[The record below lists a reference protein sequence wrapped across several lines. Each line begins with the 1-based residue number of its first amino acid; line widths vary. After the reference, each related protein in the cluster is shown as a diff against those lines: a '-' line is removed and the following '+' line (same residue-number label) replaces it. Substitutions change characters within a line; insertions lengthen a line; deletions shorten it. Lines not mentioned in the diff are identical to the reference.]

1 MHSQILCK
9 GTAAAVAVRRMRN
22 ILGAV
27 LGRDGWTWRTH
38 EVKLLNTSSGDTVK
52 IGEISYQLKTPRNPE
67 LVPVKH
73 ISDSLPQT
81 VAQHLR
87 WIMQK
92 DLLGQDVFLI
102 GPPGPLRRSIAMQ
115 YLELTRREVEY
126 VSLSRD
132 TTETDL
138 KQRREIRSGTA
149 FYIDQCAVRAATEG
163 RILVLEGLE
172 KAERNV
178 LPVLNNLL
186 ENREMQLEDGRF
198 LMSAERYDKLLQEH
212 TKEELDAW
220 KIVRVSEDFR
230 VIALGL
236 PVPKY
241 KGNPLD
247 PPLRSR
253 FQARDIYYLPF
264 KDQLELLYTAG
275 PNVAAERVSQ
285 LLSLATTLCSQESST
300 LGLPDFPVDNLSPA
314 LQVLNVFPM
323 LSSQQLVQRLYP
335 YHSIL
340 GKEGRTAVEGVLSR
354 FELLDGRRQP
364 APGAVV
370 SVSLARDL
378 EGHADVTLR
387 VADQDVTFQVPAGTK
402 EPRPPNSSPA
412 FISTSSHAQLLAE
425 MMQSHMVKDMCLI
438 GAKGCGKSVIARE
451 FAEMLGYSIEPVMLY
466 QDMTARDLLQ
476 QRYTLPNG
484 DTAWRPSPLV
494 TAAQEGKLL
503 LLDGIHRVNLGTL
516 AVLSRLLHDRELA
529 LYDGTRLMRW
539 DRYQIL
545 KEQLQLTDQ
554 QLQERS
560 IFPIHPSFRVLALAE
575 PPVVGASTST
585 STSTSSSGGQ
595 QWLGPELL
603 TMFLY
608 HSVAPLARAEEI
620 SLIQGLTPNVPKE
633 AVEQLLHLTH
643 SLRKTNDPTAQSLAS
658 SLSTRQLLR
667 ICRRLS
673 QYPEESIAHAVNKA
687 CLSRFLPS
695 LARAS
700 LQKNLANC
708 SIQDTADPAE
718 HTRDH
723 SCTVKDGMLTIG
735 SVSAPIYSADEK
747 MKIPDVLFYDNP
759 QHMMVMEDM
768 LKDFLLGEH
777 LLLVGNQGVGKNKIV
792 DRFLHLLNR
801 PREYL
806 QLHRDTTVQTLTLQP
821 SVRDGIIVYEDS
833 PLVKAVKMGHILVI
847 DEADK
852 APTNVTC
859 ILKTLVESGEMIL
872 ADGRRIVSDL
882 RKANGRLNTIVM
894 HPDFRMLVLANRPG
908 FPFLGNDFFGA
919 LGDIFS
925 CHAVDNPK
933 PQAELA
939 MLKQYGPDVP
949 DATLQKLVAAFGELR
964 SMADQGTITYPYST
978 REVVN
983 IVKHLQKFPDEGLA
997 NVVRNVFDFDSYN
1010 KDMREVLI
1018 EALHKHGIPIGAKP
1032 SSVNLA
1038 KELPLP
1044 EVRMSGYWTTNQGG
1058 NARRKLLCPTE
1069 THPIDIKGPVFL
1081 RVQGYPCNRQESRAL
1096 SFSEEKAHW
1105 QIPMNEVNIICDVT
1119 TKDDVL
1125 YVATCNPVSLYAMKE
1140 RGETIHCMELYD
1152 VFPRTISG
1160 VWQPFV
1166 TIAALGSPLDGQ
1178 VVLHEEQSNTVLHV
1192 DVVTGAVRRL
1202 MLSPDSDQS
1211 STRASN
1217 WWSSKEQQGSHKMCR
1232 DFAHKNW
1239 LLFYKEDGNHL
1250 EVLDVLEGRVHSIS
1264 LPINLKAVF
1273 LVAEDRWL
1281 LLESNTN
1288 KKYLL
1293 TKPMHMGAEDS
1304 GVCQLHTISEDSVS
1318 SGHGASSGE
1327 SCVPQ
1332 MLSCDQLPNENL
1344 SAALDQKIVSPNRL
1358 LADTGS
1364 YAQVIVGFPD
1374 LMSPNEVYTFKR
1386 PVDLSEMKG
1395 GDGGSQFFRGGL
1407 RSSAAKRTNCVSLLS
1422 ANQVVRALPPNQVPL
1437 KEVYPKDVTPPMAAA
1452 YLEVTD
1458 LNSKRLKYIPVPR
1471 SMTVSPYTSWLSKVS
1486 DSDVLL
1492 AGLGSGGA
1500 VTVDMGGYVR
1510 LWETGLDNLQ
1520 RSLMEWRNMIGS
1532 EDGRPIQITVQ
1543 RDSGQDVTAPKHGKI
1558 DPNNA
1563 PHVGGN
1569 QWAGGTGG
1577 RDTAGLGGKG
1587 GPYRLDAG
1595 HKVFQV
1601 SQAEKDA
1608 LPEEVRRAAREMG
1621 EKAFKERLKE
1631 IDMSEYDADTYERF
1645 SKAVRRQ
1652 VQSLRIILDSLQAK
1666 GKERQWLK
1674 NQALGELDDAK
1685 IIDGLTGEKAIY
1697 KRRGEQEPEL
1707 GSPQQKPKRLRVL
1720 ADVSGSMYRFNGV
1733 DGRLERSM
1741 EAVCMVMEALES
1753 YEHKFKYDIVGHSGD
1768 GFDIEL
1774 VRADKVPKN
1783 EKQRLKV
1790 LKTMHAHAQ
1799 FCMSGDYTLEG
1810 TEASIRELAREEA
1823 DEHFVVV
1830 LSDANLERYGIRP
1843 ERFARVLTSD
1853 PQVNAFAIFIGS
1865 LGDQAERLQKTLP
1878 AGRSF
1883 VAMDTKQIP
1892 QILQQIFTST
1902 MLSSA

>member
-1 MHSQILCK
+1 MHSPILFK
-9 GTAAAVAVRRMRN
+9 GTAAAVAARRIRH
-22 ILGAV
+22 ILGP
-27 LGRDGWTWRTH
+27 LMSKEGWNCSAH

-52 IGEISYQLKTPRNPE
+52 IGEISYVLKSPRNPE
-67 LVPVKH
+67 LVPVNH
-73 ISDSLPQT
+73 MMEALPQMVT
-81 VAQHLR
+81 QHLR

-115 YLELTRREVEY
+115 YLELTKREVEY
-126 VSLSRD
+126 VALSRD

-149 FYIDQCAVRAATEG
+149 FYVDQCAVRAATEG

-198 LMSAERYDKLLQEH
+198 LMSAQRYDKLLEEH
-212 TKEELDAW
+212 TKDELDAW

-236 PVPKY
+236 PVPRY

-264 KDQLELLYTAG
+264 KDQLEHLYTVG
-275 PNVAAERVSQ
+275 PNVPPERVSQ
-285 LLSLATTLCSQESST
+285 LLSFATTLCSQESAS
-300 LGLPDFPVDNLSPA
+300 LSLPDFPMDNLPSA
-314 LQVLNVFPM
+314 LAVLNLFPM
-323 LSSQQLVQRLYP
+323 LSAQQLVQRLYP
-335 YHSIL
+335 YEVML

-354 FELLDGRRQP
+354 FELTDGSTKP
-364 APGAVV
+364 SPTAVV
-370 SVSLARDL
+370 SVEPVNGDQAQQ
-378 EGHADVTLR
+378 AAVTLNT
-387 VADQDVTFQVPAGTK
+387 ANQNITFQVPSGTR
-402 EPRPPNSSPA
+402 PIRPPNSSPA
-412 FISTSSHAQLLAE
+412 FIGTPTHDRLLAE
-425 MMQSHMVKDMCLI
+425 MMQSHLVKDICLI

-451 FAEMLGYSIEPVMLY
+451 FAEMLGYSIEPIMLY

-484 DTAWRPSPLV
+484 DTAWRASPLV
-494 TAAQEGKLL
+494 TAAQEGKLV

-529 LYDGTRLMRW
+529 LYDGTRLLRW
-539 DRYQIL
+539 DRYQTL
-545 KEQLQLTDQ
+545 KDELQLTDKE
-554 QLQERS
+554 LQDRS
-560 IFPIHPSFRVLALAE
+560 IFPIHPSFRIIALAE
-575 PPVVGASTST
+575 PPQIGSTT
-585 STSTSSSGGQ
+585 Q
-595 QWLGPELL
+595 QWLGPEIL
-603 TMFLY
+603 TMFLF
-608 HSVAPLARAEEI
+608 HTIKPLPKAEETAV
-620 SLIQGLTPNVPKE
+620 IQGMIPNVPKE
-633 AVEQLLHLTH
+633 AVEQLQHLTH
-643 SLRKTNDPTAQSLAS
+643 NLRKSNDSTAMSLAS

-673 QYPEESIAHAVNKA
+673 QYPQESVAHAVNKA

-695 LARAS
+695 LARSA
-700 LQKNLANC
+700 LQKSLVNS
-708 SIQDTADPAE
+708 SIEDQPDPALE
-718 HTRDH
+718 QSHLYT
-723 SCTVKDGMLTIG
+723 CTVKDGLLTIG
-735 SVSAPIYSADEK
+735 NVSAPVYSPDEK
-747 MKIPDVLFYDNP
+747 MKVPDVLFYENV
-759 QHMMVMEDM
+759 QHMMVMQDM

-792 DRFLHLLNR
+792 DRFLHLMNR

-872 ADGRRIVSDL
+872 ADGRRIVSDPL
-882 RKANGRLNTIVM
+882 EAAGRPNAIPM
-894 HPDFRMLVLANRPG
+894 HPDFRMIVLANRPG
-908 FPFLGNDFFGA
+908 FPFLGNDFFGS

-933 PQAELA
+933 PQAEFA

-949 DATLQKLVAAFGELR
+949 DPILQKLVAAFGELR
-964 SMADQGTITYPYST
+964 AMADQGTITYPYST

-983 IVKHLQKFPDEGLA
+983 IVKHLQKFPGEGLA

-1018 EALHKHGIPIGAKP
+1018 TALHKHGIPIGAKP
-1032 SSVNLA
+1032 TSVHLA

-1044 EVRMSGYWTTNQGG
+1044 DCKMAGYWTISQSGST
-1058 NARRKLLCPTE
+1058 RRKLLCPTE
-1069 THPIDIKGPVFL
+1069 SHRIDIKGPVFL
-1081 RVQGYPCNRQESRAL
+1081 RVQSYPTERQESRSM
-1096 SFSEEKAHW
+1096 SFTEEQAHW
-1105 QIPMNEVNIICDVT
+1105 QIPMNEVNIVCDVT
-1119 TKDDVL
+1119 TCNDSI

-1140 RGETIHCMELYD
+1140 KGDSVQCVELYD
-1152 VFPRTISG
+1152 IFPRTISG

-1166 TIAALGSPLDGQ
+1166 SVAALGNPLQDQ
-1178 VVLHEEQSNTVLHV
+1178 VVLHEEQGNTVLHL
-1192 DVVTGAVRRL
+1192 DLVTGALRRL
-1202 MLSPDSDQS
+1202 VLSQDKQEEPPKK
-1211 STRASN
+1211 TSN
-1217 WWSSKEQQGSHKMCR
+1217 WWSNKESQPAYKMCKE
-1232 DFAHKNW
+1232 FAHKNW
-1239 LLFYKEDGNHL
+1239 LLFYKENGSQLD
-1250 EVLDVLEGRVHSIS
+1250 VVDVLEGQVHTIS

-1281 LLESNTN
+1281 LVESKTDR
-1288 KKYLL
+1288 KFLL
-1293 TKPMHMGAEDS
+1293 TKPMHMGAEDT
-1304 GVCQLHTISEDSVS
+1304 GVCQLHAISEDAVNAGFGTS
-1318 SGHGASSGE
+1318 SGMEATA
-1327 SCVPQ
+1327 PQ
-1332 MLSCDQLPNENL
+1332 EVSNEQLPNENL
-1344 SAALDQKIVSPNRL
+1344 STALGQKIVSPNRIL
-1358 LADTGS
+1358 CDTNT
-1364 YAQVIVGFPD
+1364 YANVIVGFPD
-1374 LMSPNEVYTFKR
+1374 LMSPNEVYSFKR
-1386 PVDLSEMKG
+1386 SSPITEGRGPDMFF
-1395 GDGGSQFFRGGL
+1395 GSSKRTGP
-1407 RSSAAKRTNCVSLLS
+1407 AKRVNCVCLLG
-1422 ANQVVRALPPNQVPL
+1422 ANQVVRALPPTQVPL
-1437 KEVYPKDVTPPMAAA
+1437 TDIYPKDVTPPMTAA

-1458 LNSKRLKYIPVPR
+1458 LNSKKLKYIPVPR
-1471 SMTVSPYTSWLSKVS
+1471 SSSMSPYTVWISKVS
-1486 DSDVLL
+1486 DTDVVM
-1492 AGLGSGGA
+1492 APLGSGGV

-1520 RSLMEWRNMIGS
+1520 RSLLEWRNMIGS
-1532 EDGRPIQITVQ
+1532 EDGRPVQITIE
-1543 RDSGQDVTAPKHGKI
+1543 RDSGLDVSSPKHGKI

-1595 HKVFQV
+1595 HKVHQI

-1608 LPEEVRRAAREMG
+1608 VPDEVKRAAREMG
-1621 EKAFKERLKE
+1621 EKAFKQRLKE
-1631 IDMSEYDADTYERF
+1631 IDMSEYDATTYDRF
-1645 SKAVRRQ
+1645 SGAVRRQ

-1666 GKERQWLK
+1666 GKERQWLR

-1697 KRRGEQEPEL
+1697 KRRGELEPEL
-1707 GSPQQKPKRLRVL
+1707 GSPQQKPKRLRLL

-1741 EAVCMVMEALES
+1741 EAVCMVMEALEN
-1753 YEHKFKYDIVGHSGD
+1753 YEHKFKYDIMGHSGD
-1768 GFDIEL
+1768 GFDIDL
-1774 VRADKVPKN
+1774 VRCDKVPKN
-1783 EKQRLKV
+1783 NKERLKV
-1790 LKTMHAHAQ
+1790 LQTMHAHSQ

-1810 TEASIRELAREEA
+1810 TEHAVNVLANEEA
-1823 DEHFVVV
+1823 DEHFVIV
-1830 LSDANLERYGIRP
+1830 LSDANLERYGISP
-1843 ERFARVLTSD
+1843 DRFAHALTSN

-1865 LGDQAERLQKTLP
+1865 LGDQADRLQRTLP

-1902 MLSSA
+1902 MLSNA

>member
-1 MHSQILCK
+1 MHPQILCS
-9 GTAAAVAVRRMRN
+9 GTAAAVAARRMRT

-27 LGRDGWTWRTH
+27 LGKDGWMWRSH
-38 EVKLLNTSSGDTVK
+38 EVKLLNTSAGDTVM
-52 IGEISYQLKTPRNPE
+52 IGDISYKLKTPHNPE

-73 ISDSLPQT
+73 ISDSLPQA

-115 YLELTRREVEY
+115 YLELTKREVEY
-126 VSLSRD
+126 VALSRD

-138 KQRREIRSGTA
+138 KQRREIRAGTA
-149 FYIDQCAVRAATEG
+149 FYVDQCAVRAAIQG
-163 RILVLEGLE
+163 RVLVLEGLE

-198 LMSAERYDKLLQEH
+198 LMAAERYDKLLQEH
-212 TKEELDAW
+212 TKEELDSW

-275 PNVAAERVSQ
+275 PNIAAERVSQ
-285 LLSLATTLCSQESST
+285 LLSLATTLCSQESSN
-300 LGLPDFPVDNLSPA
+300 LGLPDFPVDNLFHG
-314 LQVLNVFPM
+314 LNVLNVFPAM
-323 LSSQQLVQRLYP
+323 SSQHLVQRLYP
-335 YHSIL
+335 YHSML
-340 GKEGRTAVEGVLSR
+340 GKDGRSAVESVLSR
-354 FELLDGRRQP
+354 FELMDGRRKS
-364 APGAVV
+364 PGSTVT
-370 SVSLARDL
+370 SVSKTTGVD
-378 EGHADVTLR
+378 GYADVTLR
-387 VADQDVTFQVPAGTK
+387 VADKDVSFQVPAGTK
-402 EPRPPNSSPA
+402 KPRPPNSNPA
-412 FISTSSHAQLLAE
+412 FIGTPSHTQLIAN

-438 GAKGCGKSVIARE
+438 GAKGCGKSVIAKE

-476 QRYTLPNG
+476 QRFTLPNG

-494 TAAQEGKLL
+494 TAAIEGKLL

-516 AVLSRLLHDRELA
+516 AVLSRLLHDRELD
-529 LYDGTRLMRW
+529 LYDGTRLLRR
-539 DRYQIL
+539 DRYQAL
-545 KEQLQLTDQ
+545 KEELQFTDE

-560 IFPIHPSFRVLALAE
+560 IFAIHPSFRVLALAE
-575 PPVVGASTST
+575 PPVVGAGASASSNST
-585 STSTSSSGGQ
+585 GQQ

-608 HSVAPLARAEEI
+608 HTVSPLARAEEI
-620 SLIQGLTPNVPKE
+620 ALLQGLSPNVPKE
-633 AVEQLLHLTH
+633 AAEQLLDLTH
-643 SLRKTNDPTAQSLAS
+643 TLRQTNDTTAQSLAS

-673 QYPEESIAHAVNKA
+673 RYPEENIAHAVNKA

-700 LQKNLANC
+700 LQKSLSNC
-708 SIQDTADPAE
+708 SIQETLDAE
-718 HTRDH
+718 HARDFT
-723 SCTVKDGMLTIG
+723 CVVKDGMLTIG
-735 SVSAPIYSADEK
+735 KVSAPVYKPDEK
-747 MKIPDVLFYDNP
+747 MKVPDVLFYDNP

-806 QLHRDTTVQTLTLQP
+806 QLHRDTTVQSLTLQP
-821 SVRDGIIVYEDS
+821 SVRDGIITYEDS
-833 PLVKAVKMGHILVI
+833 PLVKAVRKGHILVI

-872 ADGRRIVSDL
+872 ADGRRILSDPL
-882 RKANGRLNTIVM
+882 EAKGRPNTIVM

-933 PQAELA
+933 PRAELA
-939 MLKQYGPDVP
+939 MLRRYGPNVP
-949 DATLQKLVAAFGELR
+949 DATLEKLVAAFGELR

-983 IVKHLQKFPDEGLA
+983 IVKHLQEFPNEGLA

-1010 KDMREVLI
+1010 KDTRDVLI

-1032 SSVNLA
+1032 SSVHLA
-1038 KELPLP
+1038 NELPLP
-1044 EVRMSGYWTTNQGG
+1044 EPTMTSYWTISQGV
-1058 NARRKLLCPTE
+1058 NARRKMLCPSE
-1069 THPIDIKGPVFL
+1069 THRIDVKGPVYL
-1081 RVQGYPCNRQESRAL
+1081 RVQAYPCHRQESRAL
-1096 SFSEEKAHW
+1096 SFSEEKSHW
-1105 QIPMNEVNIICDVT
+1105 QIPMNEVNIICDVAT
-1119 TKDDVL
+1119 TDDVL
-1125 YVATCNPVSLYAMKE
+1125 YVATCNPVTLYSMKE
-1140 RGETIHCMELYD
+1140 RGETIQCVELYD
-1152 VFPRTISG
+1152 IFPRTVSG

-1166 TIAALGSPLDGQ
+1166 TVAPLGSPLEGQ
-1178 VVLHEEQSNTVLHV
+1178 LVLHEEQSQTVLHV
-1192 DVVTGAVRRL
+1192 DMATGAVRRL
-1202 MLSPDSDQS
+1202 MLSPDSEQPPS
-1211 STRASN
+1211 KASK
-1217 WWSSKEQQGSHKMCR
+1217 WWSSKEPQAQYKMCC
-1232 DFAHKNW
+1232 DLAHKNW
-1239 LLFYKEDGNHL
+1239 LLFYKEDGNQL
-1250 EVLDVLEGRVHSIS
+1250 EVLDVLEGQVHAIS
-1264 LPINLKAVF
+1264 LPINLKSVF

-1281 LLESNTN
+1281 LLESNTD

-1293 TKPMHMGAEDS
+1293 TKPMHMASEDS
-1304 GVCQLHTISEDSVS
+1304 GVCQLHSISEDAVS
-1318 SGHGASSGE
+1318 SGHGASSDAV
-1327 SCVPQ
+1327 CVPQ

-1344 SAALDQKIVSPNRL
+1344 SAALGQKIVSPNRVM
-1358 LADTGS
+1358 ADTGS
-1364 YAQVIVGFPD
+1364 FARVIVGFPD
-1374 LMSPNEVYTFKR
+1374 LMSPNEVYSFKR
-1386 PVDLSEMKG
+1386 TVDLSEMKSS
-1395 GDGGSQFFRGGL
+1395 DGSAHNFLRGGP
-1407 RSSAAKRTNCVSLLS
+1407 RTTAAKRSNCVSLLS
-1422 ANQVVRALPPNQVPL
+1422 ANQVVRALPPSKVPL
-1437 KEVYPKDVTPPMAAA
+1437 KEVYPKDVTPPMTAG

-1458 LNSKRLKYIPVPR
+1458 LNSKKVKYIPVPR
-1471 SMTVSPYTSWLSKVS
+1471 SMSVSPYTSWVSKVS
-1486 DSDVLL
+1486 ETDLLL
-1492 AGLGSGGA
+1492 APLSSGGV

-1510 LWETGLDNLQ
+1510 LWETGLDTLQ

-1532 EDGRPIQITVQ
+1532 EDGRPVQITIQ
-1543 RDSGQDVTAPKHGKI
+1543 RDSGLDVSAPKHGKM

-1595 HKVFQV
+1595 HKVHQV

-1608 LPEEVRRAAREMG
+1608 VPEEVRQAAREMA
-1621 EKAFKERLKE
+1621 EKAFKDRLKE
-1631 IDMSEYDADTYERF
+1631 INMSEYDAATYERF
-1645 SKAVRRQ
+1645 SSAVRRQ
-1652 VQSLRIILDSLQAK
+1652 VQSLRIILDTLQAK
-1666 GKERQWLK
+1666 AKERQWLK

-1697 KRRGEQEPEL
+1697 KRRGELDPEP
-1707 GSPQQKPKRLRVL
+1707 GTPQQKPKRLRVL

-1768 GFDIEL
+1768 GYDIEL
-1774 VRADKVPKN
+1774 VQVGKVPKN
-1783 EKQRLKV
+1783 NKQRLKV

-1810 TEASIRELAREEA
+1810 TAASIKELSREEA

-1843 ERFARVLTSD
+1843 ERFAQVLTSD

>member
-1 MHSQILCK
+1 MHSRVLLK
-9 GTAAAVAVRRMRN
+9 GTAAAVAARRIRH
-22 ILGAV
+22 ILGPV
-27 LGRDGWTWRTH
+27 MSREGWNSCAR

-52 IGEISYQLKTPRNPE
+52 IGEISYVLKTPRNPE
-67 LVPVKH
+67 LVPVNH
-73 ISDSLPQT
+73 MTEALPQMVT
-81 VAQHLR
+81 QHLR

-102 GPPGPLRRSIAMQ
+102 GPPGPLRRSLAMQ
-115 YLELTRREVEY
+115 YLELTKREVEY
-126 VSLSRD
+126 VALSRD

-198 LMSAERYDKLLQEH
+198 LMSAQRYDKLLEEH
-212 TKEELDAW
+212 SKDELDAW

-236 PVPKY
+236 PVPRY

-264 KDQLELLYTAG
+264 KDQLEHLYRIG
-275 PNVAAERVSQ
+275 PNVSPERVSQ
-285 LLSLATTLCSQESST
+285 LLSFATALCSQESAS
-300 LGLPDFPVDNLSPA
+300 LSLPDFPVDNLPSA
-314 LQVLNVFPM
+314 LAVLNLFPM
-323 LSSQQLVQRLYP
+323 LSAQQLVQRLYP
-335 YHSIL
+335 YQVML
-340 GKEGRTAVEGVLSR
+340 GKEGRTAVEGLLRR
-354 FELLDGRRQP
+354 FELTDGSTKP
-364 APGAVV
+364 SATAVV
-370 SVSLARDL
+370 SVEPVNGDPA
-378 EGHADVTLR
+378 GQAAVTLNMTN
-387 VADQDVTFQVPAGTK
+387 QNITFQVTSGTR
-402 EPRPPNSSPA
+402 PSRPPNSSPA
-412 FISTSSHAQLLAE
+412 FIGTPTHDRLLAE
-425 MMQSHMVKDMCLI
+425 MMQSHLVKDICLI

-451 FAEMLGYSIEPVMLY
+451 FAEMLGYSIEPIMLY

-484 DTAWRPSPLV
+484 DTAWRASPLV
-494 TAAQEGKLL
+494 TAAQEGKLV

-516 AVLSRLLHDRELA
+516 AVLSRLLHDRELS
-529 LYDGTRLMRW
+529 LYDGTRLLRW
-539 DRYQIL
+539 DRYQTL
-545 KEQLQLTDQ
+545 KDELKLTDQ
-554 QLQERS
+554 ELQ
-560 IFPIHPSFRVLALAE
+560 
-575 PPVVGASTST
+575 
-585 STSTSSSGGQ
+585 
-595 QWLGPELL
+595 
-603 TMFLY
+603 
-608 HSVAPLARAEEI
+608 
-620 SLIQGLTPNVPKE
+620 
-633 AVEQLLHLTH
+633 
-643 SLRKTNDPTAQSLAS
+643 D
-658 SLSTRQLLR
+658 RQLLR

-673 QYPEESIAHAVNKA
+673 QYPEESVAHAVNKA

-695 LARAS
+695 LARSA
-700 LQKNLANC
+700 LQKSLVNC
-708 SIQDTADPAE
+708 SIEDQPDPASE
-718 HTRDH
+718 QSHLYT
-723 SCTVKDGMLTIG
+723 CTVKDGLLTIG
-735 SVSAPIYSADEK
+735 NVSVPVYSPDEK
-747 MKIPDVLFYDNP
+747 MKVPDVLFYENV
-759 QHMMVMEDM
+759 QHMMVMQDM

-792 DRFLHLLNR
+792 DRFLHLMNR

-872 ADGRRIVSDL
+872 ADGRRIVSDPL
-882 RKANGRLNTIVM
+882 EAAGRPNAIPM
-894 HPDFRMLVLANRPG
+894 HPDFRMIVLANRPG

-933 PQAELA
+933 PQAEFA

-949 DATLQKLVAAFGELR
+949 DAILQKLVAAFGELR
-964 SMADQGTITYPYST
+964 AMADQGTITYPYST

-997 NVVRNVFDFDSYN
+997 NVMRNVFDFDSYN

-1018 EALHKHGIPIGAKP
+1018 AALHKHGIPIGAKP
-1032 SSVNLA
+1032 TSVHLA

-1044 EVRMSGYWTTNQGG
+1044 DCKMAGYWTISQG
-1058 NARRKLLCPTE
+1058 ASTRRKLLCPTE
-1069 THPIDIKGPVFL
+1069 SHQIDIKGPVFL
-1081 RVQGYPCNRQESRAL
+1081 RVQSYPSERHESRSV
-1096 SFSEEKAHW
+1096 SFTEEQAHW
-1105 QIPMNEVNIICDVT
+1105 QIPVNEVNIVCDVT
-1119 TKDDVL
+1119 TANDSI

-1140 RGETIHCMELYD
+1140 KGDSVQCIELYD
-1152 VFPRTISG
+1152 IFPRTISG

-1166 TIAALGSPLDGQ
+1166 SVAALGNPLQDQ
-1178 VVLHEEQSNTVLHV
+1178 VLLHEEQGNTVLHL
-1192 DVVTGAVRRL
+1192 DLVTGAVRRL
-1202 MLSPDSDQS
+1202 VLSQDKQEEPPRKS
-1211 STRASN
+1211 SN
-1217 WWSSKEQQGSHKMCR
+1217 WWSNKESQPAYKMCKE
-1232 DFAHKNW
+1232 FAHKNW
-1239 LLFYKEDGNHL
+1239 FLFYKENGSQLD
-1250 EVLDVLEGRVHSIS
+1250 VVDVLEGQVHTIS

-1281 LLESNTN
+1281 LVESKTER
-1288 KKYLL
+1288 KFLL
-1293 TKPMHMGAEDS
+1293 TKPMHMGAEDT
-1304 GVCQLHTISEDSVS
+1304 GVCQLHAISEDAVNTGFGTS
-1318 SGHGASSGE
+1318 SGMEAAA
-1327 SCVPQ
+1327 PQ
-1332 MLSCDQLPNENL
+1332 EVSNEQLPNENL
-1344 SAALDQKIVSPNRL
+1344 STVLGQKIVSPNRIL
-1358 LADTGS
+1358 CDTNT
-1364 YAQVIVGFPD
+1364 YANVILGFPD
-1374 LMSPNEVYTFKR
+1374 LMSPNEVYSFKR
-1386 PVDLSEMKG
+1386 SSPITEGRGPDM
-1395 GDGGSQFFRGGL
+1395 FFGTSKRTGP
-1407 RSSAAKRTNCVSLLS
+1407 AKRVNCVCLLG
-1422 ANQVVRALPPNQVPL
+1422 ANQVVRALPPTQVPL
-1437 KEVYPKDVTPPMAAA
+1437 TEIYPKADVTPPMTAA

-1458 LNSKRLKYIPVPR
+1458 LNSKKLKYIPVPR
-1471 SMTVSPYTSWLSKVS
+1471 SSSVSPYTVWISKVS
-1486 DSDVLL
+1486 DTDVVM
-1492 AGLGSGGA
+1492 APLGSGGV

-1520 RSLMEWRNMIGS
+1520 RSLLEWRNMIGS
-1532 EDGRPIQITVQ
+1532 EDGRPIQITIQ
-1543 RDSGQDVTAPKHGKI
+1543 RDSGLDVSSPKHGKI
-1558 DPNNA
+1558 DPKNA

-1595 HKVFQV
+1595 HKVYQI

-1608 LPEEVRRAAREMG
+1608 VPDEVKRAAREMG
-1621 EKAFKERLKE
+1621 EKAFKQRLKE
-1631 IDMSEYDADTYERF
+1631 IEMSEYDATTYERF
-1645 SKAVRRQ
+1645 SGAVRRQ

-1666 GKERQWLK
+1666 GKERQWLR

-1697 KRRGEQEPEL
+1697 KRRGELEPEL
-1707 GSPQQKPKRLRVL
+1707 GTPQQKPKRLRLL

-1741 EAVCMVMEALES
+1741 EAVCMVMEALEN
-1753 YEHKFKYDIVGHSGD
+1753 YEHKFKYDIMGHSGD
-1768 GFDIEL
+1768 GFDVEL
-1774 VRADKVPKN
+1774 VRCDKVPKN
-1783 EKQRLKV
+1783 NKERLKV
-1790 LKTMHAHAQ
+1790 LKTMHAHSQ

-1810 TEASIRELAREEA
+1810 TEHAVKELAREEA
-1823 DEHFVVV
+1823 DEHFVIV
-1830 LSDANLERYGIRP
+1830 LSDANLERYGISP
-1843 ERFARVLTSD
+1843 DRFARALTSD

-1865 LGDQAERLQKTLP
+1865 LGDQADRLQRTLP

>member
-1 MHSQILCK
+1 
-9 GTAAAVAVRRMRN
+9 
-22 ILGAV
+22 
-27 LGRDGWTWRTH
+27 
-38 EVKLLNTSSGDTVK
+38 TVK
-52 IGEISYQLKTPRNPE
+52 IGEVIYKLKPPQNPE
-67 LVPVKH
+67 LVPIKH

-81 VAQHLR
+81 VAEHLR

-115 YLELTRREVEY
+115 YLELTKREVEY
-126 VSLSRD
+126 VALSRD

-138 KQRREIRSGTA
+138 KQRREIYSGTA
-149 FYIDQCAVRAATEG
+149 LYIDQCAVRAATQG
-163 RILVLEGLE
+163 RVLVLEGLE

-178 LPVLNNLL
+178 LPILNNLL

-198 LMSAERYDKLLQEH
+198 LMSSERYDKLLQEH
-212 TKEELDAW
+212 TKQELDNW

-264 KDQLELLYTAG
+264 KDQLEQLYKAA
-275 PNVAAERVSQ
+275 PNIAAERLSQ
-285 LLSLATTLCSQESST
+285 LLSVATTLCSQESSN
-300 LGLPDFPVDNLSPA
+300 LGLPDFPVDNLLPA
-314 LQVLNVFPM
+314 LHMLNTFPM
-323 LSSQQLVQRLYP
+323 MSSQQLVHRLYP
-335 YHSIL
+335 YKSIL
-340 GKEGRTAVEGVLSR
+340 GKEGYTAVEGVLSR
-354 FELLDGRRQP
+354 FELMDGRSQT
-364 APGAVV
+364 APCSIL
-370 SVSLARDL
+370 SVSSTRDL

-387 VADQDVTFQVPAGTK
+387 VADKDITFQVPAGTK
-402 EPRPPNSSPA
+402 ELRPPNSSCT
-412 FISTSSHAQLLAE
+412 FSSTQSHSQLLAE
-425 MMQSHMVKDMCLI
+425 MMQSHMAKDMCLI

-451 FAEMLGYSIEPVMLY
+451 FAEMLGYSMEPVMLY

-494 TAAQEGKLL
+494 TAAAEGKLL

-516 AVLSRLLHDRELA
+516 AVLSRLLHDRELD
-529 LYDGTRLMRW
+529 LYDGTRLLRW
-539 DRYQIL
+539 DRYQTL
-545 KEQLQLTDQ
+545 KEQLQLSDK

-560 IFPIHPSFRVLALAE
+560 ILPIHPSFRVLALAE
-575 PPVVGASTST
+575 PPIVGASTNSN
-585 STSTSSSGGQ
+585 SRDQ
-595 QWLGPELL
+595 QWLSPELL

-608 HSVAPLARAEEI
+608 HTVTPLDKAEEMG
-620 SLIQGLTPNVPKE
+620 LIQALTPNVPKE
-633 AVEQLLHLTH
+633 AAEQLLHLTH
-643 SLRKTNDPTAQSLAS
+643 SLRRTNDTTAQSLAS

-687 CLSRFLPS
+687 CLSRFLPR

-700 LQKNLANC
+700 LEKSLANC
-708 SIQDTADPAE
+708 SILDTPDPNQ
-718 HTRDH
+718 TCDF
-723 SCTVKDGMLTIG
+723 SCMVKDGVLTIG
-735 SVSAPIYSADEK
+735 AVSAPIYNPDD
-747 MKIPDVLFYDNP
+747 KIKVPDVLFYDNP

-768 LKDFLLGEH
+768 LKDYLLGEH

-792 DRFLHLLNR
+792 DRFLHLLRR

-821 SVRDGIIVYEDS
+821 SVQNGIITYEDS
-833 PLVKAVKMGHILVI
+833 PLVKAAKMGHILVI

-859 ILKTLVESGEMIL
+859 ILKTLVENGEMIL
-872 ADGRRIVSDL
+872 ADGRRIIS
-882 RKANGRLNTIVM
+882 AEGRPNTILM

-925 CHAVDNPK
+925 CHAVDNPN

-1032 SSVNLA
+1032 SSVKLA
-1038 KELPLP
+1038 TELPLP
-1044 EVRMSGYWTTNQGG
+1044 EVKMTGYWTLNQGG
-1058 NARRKLLCPTE
+1058 NDRRKMLCPTE
-1069 THPIDIKGPVFL
+1069 THPIDIKGPVSL
-1081 RVQGYPCNRQESRAL
+1081 RVQPYPLNRQESRAL

-1105 QIPMNEVNIICDVT
+1105 QIPMNEVNIICDAI

-1125 YVATCNPVSLYAMKE
+1125 YVATCNPVCLYTMKE
-1140 RGETIHCMELYD
+1140 GGETIQCMELYD

-1166 TIAALGSPLDGQ
+1166 TVAPLGSPLDGQ
-1178 VVLHEEQSNTVLHV
+1178 VVLHEEQSNTVLHL
-1192 DVVTGAVRRL
+1192 DLVTGSVRRL
-1202 MLSPDSDQS
+1202 MLSLDSEQPP
-1211 STRASN
+1211 TRVSN
-1217 WWSSKEQQGSHKMCR
+1217 WWGSKEHQGGHKMCR

-1239 LLFYKEDGNHL
+1239 LLFYKEDGTHV
-1250 EVLDVLEGRVHSIS
+1250 EVLDVLEGQVHSIS
-1264 LPINLKAVF
+1264 LPIKLKSVF
-1273 LVAEDRWL
+1273 LAAEDRWL

-1288 KKYLL
+1288 KKFLL
-1293 TKPMHMGAEDS
+1293 TKPMHMAAENS
-1304 GVCQLHTISEDSVS
+1304 GVW
-1318 SGHGASSGE
+1318 SGE
-1327 SCVPQ
+1327 TDFALIPQ
-1332 MLSCDQLPNENL
+1332 MLSCEQLPVENL

-1358 LADTGS
+1358 LTDTGS
-1364 YAQVIVGFPD
+1364 FARIVVGFPD
-1374 LMSPNEVYTFKR
+1374 LVSPNEVYSFMR
-1386 PVDLSEMKG
+1386 PVDLSVMKNSESG
-1395 GDGGSQFFRGGL
+1395 AHMFLSGGL
-1407 RSSAAKRTNCVSLLS
+1407 RTSTPKQQNCVSLIS
-1422 ANQVVRALPPNQVPL
+1422 ANQVVRALPPNKVPL
-1437 KEVYPKDVTPPMAAA
+1437 TELYPKDVTPQLTAA
-1452 YLEVTD
+1452 YLEVAD
-1458 LNSKRLKYIPVPR
+1458 LNSKKVKYIPVPR
-1471 SMTVSPYTSWLSKVS
+1471 SMSVSPYTNWLTKVS
-1486 DSDVLL
+1486 ESDVIIAPLS
-1492 AGLGSGGA
+1492 SGGV
-1500 VTVDMGGYVR
+1500 VTVDMGGHVR
-1510 LWETGLDNLQ
+1510 LWETGLDTLQ
-1520 RSLMEWRNMIGS
+1520 RSLMEWKNMIGT
-1532 EDGRPIQITVQ
+1532 EDGRPIQITIQ
-1543 RDSGQDVTAPKHGKI
+1543 QDSTLDVTAPKHGKI

-1595 HKVFQV
+1595 HNVYQV

-1608 LPEEVRRAAREMG
+1608 VPEEIRRAALEMA
-1621 EKAFKERLKE
+1621 EKAFKDRLKE
-1631 IDMSEYDADTYERF
+1631 IDMSEYDAAMYERF
-1645 SKAVRRQ
+1645 SNAVRRQ

-1697 KRRGEQEPEL
+1697 KRRGEQDPEP

-1741 EAVCMVMEALES
+1741 EAVCMVMEALEN

-1768 GFDIEL
+1768 GYDIEL

-1783 EKQRLKV
+1783 NKERLKV

-1810 TEASIRELAREEA
+1810 TDASIKELARVEA

-1830 LSDANLERYGIRP
+1830 LSDANLERYGIQP
-1843 ERFARVLTSD
+1843 ERFAQVLTSD

-1865 LGDQAERLQKTLP
+1865 LGNQAERLQKTLP

-1902 MLSSA
+1902 MLSSV

>member
-1 MHSQILCK
+1 MHSQILCS
-9 GTAAAVAVRRMRN
+9 GSAAVVASRRMRN

-27 LGRDGWTWRTH
+27 LGRDGWMWKTH
-38 EVKLLNTSSGDTVK
+38 EVKLINTSSGGTVK
-52 IGEISYQLKTPRNPE
+52 IGEISYKLKTPQNPE

-115 YLELTRREVEY
+115 YLELTKREVEY

-149 FYIDQCAVRAATEG
+149 FYIDQCAVRAATQG
-163 RILVLEGLE
+163 RVLVLEGLE

-212 TKEELDAW
+212 TKEELDSW

-275 PNVAAERVSQ
+275 PNIAAERVSQ
-285 LLSLATTLCSQESST
+285 LLSLGTTLCSQESSN
-300 LGLPDFPVDNLSPA
+300 LGLPDFPVDSLLPA
-314 LQVLNVFPM
+314 VHVLNTFPM

-335 YHSIL
+335 YPSIL
-340 GKEGRTAVEGVLSR
+340 GKDGCRAVEGVLSR
-354 FELLDGRRQP
+354 FELLDSRRQP
-364 APGAVV
+364 APSAIVNV
-370 SVSLARDL
+370 SMAKDL

-387 VADQDVTFQVPAGTK
+387 AVDKDVTFQVPAGSK
-402 EPRPPNSSPA
+402 ELRPPSSSST
-412 FISTSSHAQLLAE
+412 FISTPSHSQLIAE
-425 MMQSHMVKDMCLI
+425 MMQSHMAKDICLI

-494 TAAQEGKLL
+494 TAAIEGKLL

-516 AVLSRLLHDRELA
+516 TVLSRLLHDRELD
-529 LYDGTRLMRW
+529 LYDGTRLLRW
-539 DRYQIL
+539 DRYQTL
-545 KEQLQLTDQ
+545 KEQLDFSDQ

-560 IFPIHPSFRVLALAE
+560 ILPIHPSFRVLALAE
-575 PPVVGASTST
+575 PPVVAA
-585 STSTSSSGGQ
+585 STSSSSSRGQ
-595 QWLGPELL
+595 QWLSPELL

-608 HSVAPLARAEEI
+608 HTVSPLAKAEEMG
-620 SLIQGLTPNVPKE
+620 LIQGLTHNVPQE
-633 AVEQLLHLTH
+633 AAEQLLHLTH

-673 QYPEESIAHAVNKA
+673 QYPEESIARSVNKA

-695 LARAS
+695 LARAY
-700 LQKNLANC
+700 LEKTLANC
-708 SIQDTADPAE
+708 SIEDTPYPDDT
-718 HTRDH
+718 HDT
-723 SCTVKDGMLTIG
+723 SCTVKDGVLTIG
-735 SVSAPIYSADEK
+735 NVSAPVYNPNEK
-747 MKIPDVLFYDNP
+747 IKVPDVLFYDNP
-759 QHMMVMEDM
+759 QHMLVMKDM

-821 SVRDGIIVYEDS
+821 SVRNGIITYEDS
-833 PLVKAVKMGHILVI
+833 PLVKAVKLGHILVI

-872 ADGRRIVSDL
+872 ADGRRIVSD
-882 RKANGRLNTIVM
+882 AHGAEGRPNTIVM

-939 MLKQYGPDVP
+939 MLKQYGPNVP

-983 IVKHLQKFPDEGLA
+983 IVKHLQKFPEEGLA

-1032 SSVNLA
+1032 SSVKLA

-1044 EVRMSGYWTTNQGG
+1044 EVKMTGYWTINQGG

-1081 RVQGYPCNRQESRAL
+1081 RVQSYPCNRQESRAL

-1140 RGETIHCMELYD
+1140 HGESIQCMELYD

-1166 TIAALGSPLDGQ
+1166 TVAPLGSPLDGQ
-1178 VVLHEEQSNTVLHV
+1178 VVLHEEQSNTVLHL
-1192 DVVTGAVRRL
+1192 DMVTGAVRRL
-1202 MLSPDSDQS
+1202 MLSPDSEQPP
-1211 STRASN
+1211 TRAST
-1217 WWSSKEQQGSHKMCR
+1217 WWSSKEQQGGHKMCR

-1239 LLFYKEDGNHL
+1239 LLFYKEDGNQL
-1250 EVLDVLEGRVHSIS
+1250 DVLDVLEGRVHSIS
-1264 LPINLKAVF
+1264 LPINLKSVF

-1288 KKYLL
+1288 KKFLL
-1293 TKPMHMGAEDS
+1293 TKPMHMAAEDS
-1304 GVCQLHTISEDSVS
+1304 GVCQLHSISEDSVS
-1318 SGHGASSGE
+1318 SGHGASAAEVS
-1327 SCVPQ
+1327 VPQ

-1344 SAALDQKIVSPNRL
+1344 SAALDQKIVSPNRI
-1358 LADTGS
+1358 LADSGS
-1364 YAQVIVGFPD
+1364 FARVVVGFPD
-1374 LMSPNEVYTFKR
+1374 LVSPNEVYSFKR
-1386 PVDLSEMKG
+1386 PVDLSVMKSG
-1395 GDGGSQFFRGGL
+1395 ESGAHMFLRGGL
-1407 RSSAAKRTNCVSLLS
+1407 RSSPAKRDNCVSLLS
-1422 ANQVVRALPPNQVPL
+1422 ANQVVRALPPSKVPL
-1437 KEVYPKDVTPPMAAA
+1437 KEVYPKDVTPPMTAA

-1458 LNSKRLKYIPVPR
+1458 LNSKKIKYIPVPR

-1486 DSDVLL
+1486 ESDVLM
-1492 AGLGSGGA
+1492 APLGSGGV

-1510 LWETGLDNLQ
+1510 LWETGLDALQ
-1520 RSLMEWRNMIGS
+1520 RSLMEWRNMIGT
-1532 EDGRPIQITVQ
+1532 EDGRPVQITIQ
-1543 RDSGQDVTAPKHGKI
+1543 RDSGLDVTAPKHGKI
-1558 DPNNA
+1558 DATNS

-1595 HKVFQV
+1595 HKVYQV

-1608 LPEEVRRAAREMG
+1608 VPEEVRRAAREMG

-1631 IDMSEYDADTYERF
+1631 IDMSEYDAATYERF

-1697 KRRGEQEPEL
+1697 KRRGELDPEL

-1741 EAVCMVMEALES
+1741 EAVCMVMEALEN

-1768 GFDIEL
+1768 GYDIEL
-1774 VRADKVPKN
+1774 VRTDKAPKN
-1783 EKQRLKV
+1783 NKDRLKV

-1810 TEASIRELAREEA
+1810 TEASIKELAREEA

-1843 ERFARVLTSD
+1843 ERFAHVLTSD
-1853 PQVNAFAIFIGS
+1853 PQINAFAIFIGS
-1865 LGDQAERLQKTLP
+1865 LGNQAERLQKTLP

>member
-1 MHSQILCK
+1 
-9 GTAAAVAVRRMRN
+9 
-22 ILGAV
+22 
-27 LGRDGWTWRTH
+27 
-38 EVKLLNTSSGDTVK
+38 K
-52 IGEISYQLKTPRNPE
+52 IGEISYVLKTPRNPE
-67 LVPVKH
+67 LVPFITYLSSTVTEA
-73 ISDSLPQT
+73 LPQMVT
-81 VAQHLR
+81 QHLR

-102 GPPGPLRRSIAMQ
+102 GPPGPLRRSVAMQ
-115 YLELTRREVEY
+115 YLELTKREVEY
-126 VSLSRD
+126 VALSRD

-198 LMSAERYDKLLQEH
+198 LMSAQRYDKLLEEH

-236 PVPKY
+236 PVPRY

-253 FQARDIYYLPF
+253 FQARDVYYLPF
-264 KDQLELLYTAG
+264 KDQLEHLYRIG
-275 PNVAAERVSQ
+275 PNVPPERVSQ
-285 LLSLATTLCSQESST
+285 LLSFATTLCSQESAS
-300 LGLPDFPVDNLSPA
+300 LSLPDFPVDNLPA
-314 LQVLNVFPM
+314 ALAVLNLFPM
-323 LSSQQLVQRLYP
+323 LSAQQLVQRLYP
-335 YHSIL
+335 YEVML
-340 GKEGRTAVEGVLSR
+340 GKEGRTAVEGVLRR
-354 FELLDGRRQP
+354 FELSDGSTKP
-364 APGAVV
+364 SLTAVV
-370 SVSLARDL
+370 SVESVNGDPA
-378 EGHADVTLR
+378 GQAAVTLNITN
-387 VADQDVTFQVPAGTK
+387 QNITFQVPAGTR
-402 EPRPPNSSPA
+402 PSRPPKSSPA
-412 FISTSSHAQLLAE
+412 FISTPTHDRLLAE
-425 MMQSHMVKDMCLI
+425 MMQSHLVKDICLI

-451 FAEMLGYSIEPVMLY
+451 FAEMLGYSIEPIMLY

-484 DTAWRPSPLV
+484 ETAWRAFPLV
-494 TAAQEGKLL
+494 TAAQEGKLV

-516 AVLSRLLHDRELA
+516 AVLSR
-529 LYDGTRLMRW
+529 
-539 DRYQIL
+539 
-545 KEQLQLTDQ
+545 
-554 QLQERS
+554 S
-560 IFPIHPSFRVLALAE
+560 IFPVHPSFRIIALAE
-575 PPVVGASTST
+575 PPQVGSTS
-585 STSTSSSGGQ
+585 Q
-595 QWLGPELL
+595 QWLGPEIL
-603 TMFLY
+603 TMFLF
-608 HSVAPLARAEEI
+608 HTIKPLAKAEETAV
-620 SLIQGLTPNVPKE
+620 IQGMIPNVPKE
-633 AVEQLLHLTH
+633 AVEQLQHLTH
-643 SLRKTNDPTAQSLAS
+643 SLRKSNDPTALSLAS

-673 QYPEESIAHAVNKA
+673 QYPEESVAHAVNKA

-695 LARAS
+695 LARSA
-700 LQKNLANC
+700 LQKSLVNC
-708 SIQDTADPAE
+708 SIEDQPDPASE
-718 HTRDH
+718 QSHLYT
-723 SCTVKDGMLTIG
+723 CTVKDGLLTIG
-735 SVSAPIYSADEK
+735 NVSVPVYSPDEK
-747 MKIPDVLFYDNP
+747 MKVPDVLFYENV
-759 QHMMVMEDM
+759 QHMMVMQDM

-792 DRFLHLLNR
+792 DRFLHLMNR

-872 ADGRRIVSDL
+872 ADGRRIVS
-882 RKANGRLNTIVM
+882 AGRPNAIPM
-894 HPDFRMLVLANRPG
+894 HPDFRMIVLANRPG

-933 PQAELA
+933 PQAEFA

-949 DATLQKLVAAFGELR
+949 DAILQKLVAAFGELR
-964 SMADQGTITYPYST
+964 AMADQGTITYPYST

-1010 KDMREVLI
+1010 KDIREVLI
-1018 EALHKHGIPIGAKP
+1018 AALHKHGIPIGAKP
-1032 SSVNLA
+1032 TSVHLA

-1044 EVRMSGYWTTNQGG
+1044 DCKMAGYWTISQGG
-1058 NARRKLLCPTE
+1058 STRRKLLCPTE
-1069 THPIDIKGPVFL
+1069 SHQIDIKGPVFL
-1081 RVQGYPCNRQESRAL
+1081 RVQSYPSERHESRSV
-1096 SFSEEKAHW
+1096 SFTEEQAHW
-1105 QIPMNEVNIICDVT
+1105 QIPMNEVNIVCDVT
-1119 TKDDVL
+1119 TANDSI

-1140 RGETIHCMELYD
+1140 KGDSVQCVELYD
-1152 VFPRTISG
+1152 IFPRTISG

-1166 TIAALGSPLDGQ
+1166 SVAALGNPLQDQ
-1178 VVLHEEQSNTVLHV
+1178 VVLHEEQVCP
-1192 DVVTGAVRRL
+1192 AY
-1202 MLSPDSDQS
+1202 
-1211 STRASN
+1211 
-1217 WWSSKEQQGSHKMCR
+1217 KMCKE
-1232 DFAHKNW
+1232 FAHKNW
-1239 LLFYKEDGNHL
+1239 FLFYKENGSQLD
-1250 EVLDVLEGRVHSIS
+1250 VVDVLEGQVHTIS

-1281 LLESNTN
+1281 LVESKTDR
-1288 KKYLL
+1288 KFLL
-1293 TKPMHMGAEDS
+1293 TKPMHMGAEDT
-1304 GVCQLHTISEDSVS
+1304 GVCQLHAISEDAVNTGFGTSSAPQEVS
-1318 SGHGASSGE
+1318 NE
-1327 SCVPQ
+1327 
-1332 MLSCDQLPNENL
+1332 QLPNENL
-1344 SAALDQKIVSPNRL
+1344 STALGQKIVSPNRVL
-1358 LADTGS
+1358 CDTNT
-1364 YAQVIVGFPD
+1364 YANVIVGFPD
-1374 LMSPNEVYTFKR
+1374 LMSPNEVYSFKR
-1386 PVDLSEMKG
+1386 SSPITEGRGPDM
-1395 GDGGSQFFRGGL
+1395 FFGTSKRTGP
-1407 RSSAAKRTNCVSLLS
+1407 AKRVNCVCLLG
-1422 ANQVVRALPPNQVPL
+1422 ANQVVRALPPTQVPL
-1437 KEVYPKDVTPPMAAA
+1437 TEIYPKDVTPPMTAA

-1458 LNSKRLKYIPVPR
+1458 LNSKKLKYIPVPR
-1471 SMTVSPYTSWLSKVS
+1471 SSSVSPYTVWISKVS
-1486 DSDVLL
+1486 DTDVVM
-1492 AGLGSGGA
+1492 APLGSGGV

-1520 RSLMEWRNMIGS
+1520 RSLLEWRNMIGS
-1532 EDGRPIQITVQ
+1532 EDGRPIQITIQ
-1543 RDSGQDVTAPKHGKI
+1543 RDSGLDVSSPKHGQI
-1558 DPNNA
+1558 DPKNA

-1595 HKVFQV
+1595 HKVYQI

-1608 LPEEVRRAAREMG
+1608 VPDEVKRAAREMG
-1621 EKAFKERLKE
+1621 EKAFKQRLKE
-1631 IDMSEYDADTYERF
+1631 IEMSEYDATTYERF
-1645 SKAVRRQ
+1645 SGAVRRQ

-1666 GKERQWLK
+1666 GKERQWLR

-1697 KRRGEQEPEL
+1697 KRRGELEPEL
-1707 GSPQQKPKRLRVL
+1707 GSPQQKPKRLRLL

-1741 EAVCMVMEALES
+1741 EAVCMVMEALEN

-1774 VRADKVPKN
+1774 VRCDKVPKN
-1783 EKQRLKV
+1783 NKERLKV
-1790 LKTMHAHAQ
+1790 LKVQ
-1799 FCMSGDYTLEG
+1799 
-1810 TEASIRELAREEA
+1810 
-1823 DEHFVVV
+1823 
-1830 LSDANLERYGIRP
+1830 
-1843 ERFARVLTSD
+1843 
-1853 PQVNAFAIFIGS
+1853 
-1865 LGDQAERLQKTLP
+1865 
-1878 AGRSF
+1878 
-1883 VAMDTKQIP
+1883 
-1892 QILQQIFTST
+1892 
-1902 MLSSA
+1902 

>member
-1 MHSQILCK
+1 MHSRMLLK
-9 GTAAAVAVRRMRN
+9 GTAAAVAARRIRY
-22 ILGAV
+22 ILGPV
-27 LGRDGWTWRTH
+27 MSKEGWKCSAH

-52 IGEISYQLKTPRNPE
+52 LGNITYHLKTPRNPE
-67 LVPVKH
+67 LVPVNH
-73 ISDSLPQT
+73 MMESLPQT
-81 VAQHLR
+81 ITQHLR

-115 YLELTRREVEY
+115 YLELTKREVEY
-126 VSLSRD
+126 VALSRD

-198 LMSAERYDKLLQEH
+198 LMSAQRFDKLLEEH
-212 TKEELDAW
+212 SKEELDAW

-236 PVPKY
+236 PVPRY

-264 KDQLELLYTAG
+264 KDQLEHLYKIG
-275 PNVAAERVSQ
+275 PNVPAERVSQ
-285 LLSLATTLCSQESST
+285 LLSFATTLCSQESASIS
-300 LGLPDFPVDNLSPA
+300 LPDFPVDNLPSV
-314 LQVLNVFPM
+314 LTVLNLFPM
-323 LSSQQLVQRLYP
+323 LSAQQLVQRLYP
-335 YHSIL
+335 YEAML

-354 FELLDGRRQP
+354 FELTDGSKKP
-364 APGAVV
+364 SMTAVMNVEPVIGDHPGQAAVTV
-370 SVSLARDL
+370 SI
-378 EGHADVTLR
+378 ADHSI
-387 VADQDVTFQVPAGTK
+387 TFQVPSGTR
-402 EPRPPNSSPA
+402 PIRPPNSSPA
-412 FISTSSHAQLLAE
+412 FIGTPTHDRLLAE
-425 MMQSHMVKDMCLI
+425 MMQSHLVKDICLI

-451 FAEMLGYSIEPVMLY
+451 FAEMLGYSIEPIMLY

-484 DTAWRPSPLV
+484 DTAWRASPLV
-494 TAAQEGKLL
+494 TAAQEGKLV

-529 LYDGTRLMRW
+529 LYDGTRLLRL
-539 DRYQIL
+539 DRYQTL
-545 KEQLQLTDQ
+545 KEELQFTDQ
-554 QLQERS
+554 QLQDRS
-560 IFPIHPSFRVLALAE
+560 IFPIHPSFRVIALAE
-575 PPVVGASTST
+575 PPQVSSTT
-585 STSTSSSGGQ
+585 Q
-595 QWLGPELL
+595 QWLGPEIL
-603 TMFLY
+603 TMFLF
-608 HSVAPLARAEEI
+608 HNIKPLAKAEEMAV
-620 SLIQGLTPNVPKE
+620 LQGMVPNVPSE

-643 SLRKTNDPTAQSLAS
+643 SLRKSNDPTALSLAS

-673 QYPEESIAHAVNKA
+673 QYPQESVSHAVNKA

-695 LARAS
+695 LARLS
-700 LQKNLANC
+700 LQKSLVNV
-708 SIQDTADPAE
+708 SIEEQPDTAAE
-718 HTRDH
+718 QNHQYT
-723 SCTVKDGMLTIG
+723 CTVKDGLLTIG
-735 SVSAPIYSADEK
+735 NISAPVYTADEK
-747 MKIPDVLFYDNP
+747 MKVPDVLFYENV
-759 QHMMVMEDM
+759 QHMMVMQDM

-792 DRFLHLLNR
+792 DRFLHLMNR

-821 SVRDGIIVYEDS
+821 SVRDGVIVYEDS
-833 PLVKAVKMGHILVI
+833 PLVKAVKMGNILVI

-882 RKANGRLNTIVM
+882 LDAAGRPNAIPM
-894 HPDFRMLVLANRPG
+894 HPDFRMIVLANRPG

-933 PQAELA
+933 PQQEFT

-949 DATLQKLVAAFGELR
+949 DAILQKLVAAFGELR

-1018 EALHKHGIPIGAKP
+1018 TALHKHGIPIGAKP
-1032 SSVNLA
+1032 TSVHLA

-1044 EVRMSGYWTTNQGG
+1044 DYKMAGYWTINQGG

-1069 THPIDIKGPVFL
+1069 SHRIEIKGPVFL
-1081 RVQGYPCNRQESRAL
+1081 RVQSYPSERHESRAM
-1096 SFSEEKAHW
+1096 SFTEERAHW
-1105 QIPMNEVNIICDVT
+1105 QIPMNEVNIVCDVT
-1119 TKDDVL
+1119 TANDSI

-1140 RGETIHCMELYD
+1140 KGGSVQCIELND
-1152 VFPRTISG
+1152 IFPHTISG

-1166 TIAALGSPLDGQ
+1166 SVAALGSPLQDQ
-1178 VVLHEEQSNTVLHV
+1178 VVLHEEQGNTVLHL
-1192 DVVTGAVRRL
+1192 DLVTGAVRRL
-1202 MLSPDSDQS
+1202 VLSQDKEEEPVRK
-1211 STRASN
+1211 TSN
-1217 WWSSKEQQGSHKMCR
+1217 WWSNKESQPGYKMCKE
-1232 DFAHKNW
+1232 FAHKNW
-1239 LLFYKEDGNHL
+1239 LLFYKENGSQLD
-1250 EVLDVLEGRVHSIS
+1250 VVDVLEGQVHTIS

-1281 LLESNTN
+1281 LIESKTDR
-1288 KKYLL
+1288 KFLL
-1293 TKPMHMGAEDS
+1293 TKPMHMGSEET
-1304 GVCQLHTISEDSVS
+1304 GVCQLHTITEDAVNTGFGTNSGMEATAPQEVS
-1318 SGHGASSGE
+1318 SE
-1327 SCVPQ
+1327 
-1332 MLSCDQLPNENL
+1332 QLPNENL
-1344 SAALDQKIVSPNRL
+1344 SSALGQKIVSPNRIL
-1358 LADTGS
+1358 CDANT
-1364 YAQVIVGFPD
+1364 YANVIVGFPD

-1386 PVDLSEMKG
+1386 QSPITEGRGPDMFF
-1395 GDGGSQFFRGGL
+1395 GSSKRTGP
-1407 RSSAAKRTNCVSLLS
+1407 AKRVNCVCLLS
-1422 ANQVVRALPPNQVPL
+1422 VNQVVRALSPTQVPL
-1437 KEVYPKDVTPPMAAA
+1437 SDIFPKDITPPMTAA

-1458 LNSKRLKYIPVPR
+1458 LNSKKLKYIPVPR
-1471 SMTVSPYTSWLSKVS
+1471 SSSMSPYTVWISKVS
-1486 DSDVLL
+1486 DTDVVM
-1492 AGLGSGGA
+1492 APLGSGGV

-1520 RSLMEWRNMIGS
+1520 RSLMDWRNMIGA
-1532 EDGRPIQITVQ
+1532 EDGRPLQITIQ
-1543 RDSGQDVTAPKHGKI
+1543 RDSGLDVSSPKHGKI
-1558 DPNNA
+1558 DLRNA

-1595 HKVFQV
+1595 HKVYQISQV
-1601 SQAEKDA
+1601 EKDGV
-1608 LPEEVRRAAREMG
+1608 PDEVKRAARDMA
-1621 EKAFKERLKE
+1621 EKAFKQRLKE
-1631 IDMSEYDADTYERF
+1631 IDMSEYDASTYDRF
-1645 SKAVRRQ
+1645 SGAVRRQ

-1666 GKERQWLK
+1666 GKERQWLR
-1674 NQALGELDDAK
+1674 NQALGDLDDAK

-1697 KRRGEQEPEL
+1697 KRRAELEPEL

-1753 YEHKFKYDIVGHSGD
+1753 YEHKFKYDIIGHSGD

-1774 VRADKVPKN
+1774 VRCDKVPKN
-1783 EKQRLKV
+1783 NKERLKV
-1790 LKTMHAHAQ
+1790 LKTMHAHSQ

-1810 TEASIRELAREEA
+1810 TEHAVKELALEEA
-1823 DEHFVVV
+1823 DEHFVIV
-1830 LSDANLERYGIRP
+1830 LSDANLERYGISP
-1843 ERFARVLTSD
+1843 DRFARALTSN
-1853 PQVNAFAIFIGS
+1853 PQVNAFAVFIGS
-1865 LGDQAERLQKTLP
+1865 LGDQADRLQKTLP

-1892 QILQQIFTST
+1892 QILQQIFKST

>member
-1 MHSQILCK
+1 MQSRIVLK
-9 GTAAAVAVRRMRN
+9 GTAAAVATRRLRN
-22 ILGAV
+22 ILGPV
-27 LGRDGWTWRTH
+27 LSKEGWNWSGH
-38 EVKLLNTSSGDTVK
+38 EVKLLNTTAGDTVK
-52 IGEISYQLKTPRNPE
+52 IGEISYQLKAPRNPE
-67 LVPVKH
+67 LVPRNH
-73 ISDSLPQT
+73 MTESMPHA

-115 YLELTRREVEY
+115 YLELTKREVEY
-126 VSLSRD
+126 VALSRD
-132 TTETDL
+132 TTESDL

-198 LMSAERYDKLLQEH
+198 LMAAQRYDKLLQEH
-212 TKEELDAW
+212 TKEELDQW

-236 PVPKY
+236 PVPRY

-253 FQARDIYYLPF
+253 FQARDVYYLPF
-264 KDQLELLYTAG
+264 KDQLELLYSSA

-285 LLSLATTLCSQESST
+285 LLSCATTLCSQESVN
-300 LGLPDFPVDNLSPA
+300 LGLPDFPVDNLPSA
-314 LQVLNVFPM
+314 VRVLDLFPM
-323 LSSQQLVQRLYP
+323 LSAQRLVRRLYP
-335 YHSIL
+335 YESML
-340 GKEGRTAVEGVLSR
+340 GKEGRNAVETVLGR
-354 FELLDGRRQP
+354 FELLDGKKQASP
-364 APGAVV
+364 SAVV
-370 SVSLARDL
+370 HVEPAHT
-378 EGHADVTLR
+378 GHAEVTLN
-387 VADQDVTFQVPAGTK
+387 VADRNIGFQVPAGSRP
-402 EPRPPNSSPA
+402 PRPPNSSPS
-412 FISTSSHAQLLAE
+412 FISTPTHVSLLAE
-425 MMQSHMVKDMCLI
+425 MMQSHLVKDMCLI

-451 FAEMLGYSIEPVMLY
+451 FAEMLGYSIEPIMLY

-484 DTAWRPSPLV
+484 DTAWRASPLV
-494 TAAQEGKLL
+494 NAAKEGKLV

-516 AVLSRLLHDRELA
+516 SVLSRLLHDRELA
-529 LYDGTRLMRW
+529 LYDGTRLLRS
-539 DRYQIL
+539 DRYHSL
-545 KEQLQLTDQ
+545 KEELQLTENE
-554 QLQERS
+554 LQERGV
-560 IFPIHPSFRVLALAE
+560 FPIHPSFRVIALAE
-575 PPVVGASTST
+575 PPVAGSST
-585 STSTSSSGGQ
+585 Q
-595 QWLGPELL
+595 QWLNPELL
-603 TMFLY
+603 TMFFF
-608 HSVAPLARAEEI
+608 HTVKPLAKVEEVAI
-620 SLIQGLTPNVPKE
+620 INGMIPNVHQE
-633 AVEQLLHLTH
+633 TVEQLLQLTH
-643 SLRKTNDPTAQSLAS
+643 SLRGTSDPTAQSLAS

-695 LARAS
+695 LARSS

-708 SIQDTADPAE
+708 SLEEDSTTATQSKHGPA
-718 HTRDH
+718 
-723 SCTVKDGMLTIG
+723 CLIKDGVLTIG
-735 SVSAPIYSADEK
+735 KVSAPLYNPDEK
-747 MKIPDVLFYDNP
+747 MKVPDVLFYENA

-821 SVRDGIIVYEDS
+821 SVRDGIILYEDS
-833 PLVKAVKMGHILVI
+833 PLVKAVKTGHVLVI

-872 ADGRRIVSDL
+872 ADGRRIVADPL
-882 RKANGRLNTIVM
+882 EAAGRPNIIAM
-894 HPDFRMLVLANRPG
+894 HPDFRMIVLANRPG

-933 PQAELA
+933 PEAEFA

-949 DATLQKLVAAFGELR
+949 DPILQKLVAAFGELR
-964 SMADQGTITYPYST
+964 AMADQGTINYPYST

-983 IVKHLQKFPDEGLA
+983 IVKHLQKFPNEGLA

-1018 EALHKHGIPIGAKP
+1018 AALHKHGIPIGAKP
-1032 SSVNLA
+1032 TSVHLA

-1044 EVRMSGYWTTNQGG
+1044 DCKMTGYWTMNQGG
-1058 NARRKLLCPTE
+1058 NVRRKLLCPTE
-1069 THPIDIKGPVFL
+1069 SHRIDIKGPLFL
-1081 RVQGYPCNRQESRAL
+1081 KVQSYPLERHESRAV
-1096 SFSEEKAHW
+1096 SFTEEYAHW
-1105 QIPMNEVNIICDVT
+1105 QIPMNEVNIVCDVT
-1119 TKDDVL
+1119 TDNDMIYL
-1125 YVATCNPVSLYAMKE
+1125 ATCNPVSLCAMREKAN
-1140 RGETIHCMELYD
+1140 TLQYIDLYD

-1160 VWQPFV
+1160 VWQPFITV
-1166 TIAALGSPLDGQ
+1166 AALGSPLQGQ

-1192 DVVTGAVRRL
+1192 DLVSGAVRRL
-1202 MLSPDSDQS
+1202 ILSPGKEEEPVRK
-1211 STRASN
+1211 TSN
-1217 WWSSKEQQGSHKMCR
+1217 WWNTKETQSQSTYKMCR
-1232 DFAHKNW
+1232 EFAHKNW
-1239 LLFYKEDGNHL
+1239 LLFYKADGDQL
-1250 EVLDVLEGRVHSIS
+1250 DVLDVLEGQVHTIS
-1264 LPINLKAVF
+1264 LPINVKAVY
-1273 LVAEDRWL
+1273 LTAEDRWL
-1281 LLESNTN
+1281 LVDSKTDR
-1288 KKYLL
+1288 KFLL
-1293 TKPMHMGAEDS
+1293 TKPLHIGVEES
-1304 GVCQLHTISEDSVS
+1304 GVCQLHAISEEAVSTGFGTSSEMDAGAPQDVS
-1318 SGHGASSGE
+1318 SE
-1327 SCVPQ
+1327 
-1332 MLSCDQLPNENL
+1332 QLPNENL
-1344 SAALDQKIVSPNRL
+1344 SAALGQKIASPNRL
-1358 LADTGS
+1358 SCDTNA
-1364 YAQVIVGFPD
+1364 YANIIVGFPD
-1374 LMSPNEVYTFKR
+1374 LLSSNEVYSFKR
-1386 PVDLSEMKG
+1386 TSPLTEGRGPDMFF
-1395 GDGGSQFFRGGL
+1395 GSTRRTGP
-1407 RSSAAKRTNCVSLLS
+1407 AKRVNCVSLVG
-1422 ANQVVRALPPNQVPL
+1422 ANQVVRALAPSQVPL
-1437 KEVYPKDVTPPMAAA
+1437 SEIYPKDVTPPMTSA

-1458 LNSKRLKYIPVPR
+1458 LNSKKVKYIPVPR
-1471 SMTVSPYTSWLSKVS
+1471 TMSVSPYTGWVSKVS
-1486 DSDVLL
+1486 DTDVVI
-1492 AGLGSGGA
+1492 AALGSGGI

-1510 LWETGLDNLQ
+1510 LWETGLDNLHQ
-1520 RSLMEWRNMIGS
+1520 SLLEWRNMIGS

-1543 RDSGQDVTAPKHGKI
+1543 RDSGLDVSSPKHGKI
-1558 DPNNA
+1558 DLKNA

-1595 HKVFQV
+1595 HTVYQV

-1608 LPEEVRRAAREMG
+1608 VPDEVKRAAREMA
-1621 EKAFKERLKE
+1621 EKVFKERLKE
-1631 IDMSEYDADTYERF
+1631 INMSEYDASTYERF
-1645 SKAVRRQ
+1645 SGAVRRQ

-1674 NQALGELDDAK
+1674 NQAVGELDDAK

-1697 KRRGEQEPEL
+1697 KCRGELEPEL
-1707 GSPQQKPKRLRVL
+1707 GTPQQKPKRLRLL

-1741 EAVCMVMEALES
+1741 EAVCMVMEALEG

-1768 GFDIEL
+1768 GFNIEL
-1774 VRADKVPKN
+1774 VTCNKVPKN
-1783 EKQRLKV
+1783 NMQRLKV
-1790 LKTMHAHAQ
+1790 LKTMHVHSQ

-1810 TEASIRELAREEA
+1810 TQNAVNELAREEA
-1823 DEHFVVV
+1823 DEHFVIV
-1830 LSDANLERYGIRP
+1830 LSDANLERYGIHP
-1843 ERFARVLTSD
+1843 DRFARTLTSN
-1853 PQVNAFAIFIGS
+1853 PQVHAFAIFIGS

-1883 VAMDTKQIP
+1883 VAMDTKEIP

-1902 MLSSA
+1902 MLSSV

>member
-1 MHSQILCK
+1 MHSRVLLK
-9 GTAAAVAVRRMRN
+9 GTAAAVAARRIRQ
-22 ILGAV
+22 ILGPV
-27 LGRDGWTWRTH
+27 MCREGWNCGAH

-52 IGEISYQLKTPRNPE
+52 IGEISYVLKTPRNPE
-67 LVPVKH
+67 LVPVNHKLDH
-73 ISDSLPQT
+73 FLQAASTLSCSFC
-81 VAQHLR
+81 
-87 WIMQK
+87 
-92 DLLGQDVFLI
+92 LL
-102 GPPGPLRRSIAMQ
+102 
-115 YLELTRREVEY
+115 
-126 VSLSRD
+126 
-132 TTETDL
+132 
-138 KQRREIRSGTA
+138 
-149 FYIDQCAVRAATEG
+149 QCAVRAATEG

-198 LMSAERYDKLLQEH
+198 LMSAQRYDKLLEEH

-236 PVPKY
+236 PVPRY

-253 FQARDIYYLPF
+253 FQARDVYYLPF
-264 KDQLELLYTAG
+264 KDQLEHLYRIG
-275 PNVAAERVSQ
+275 PNVPPERVSQ
-285 LLSLATTLCSQESST
+285 LLSFATTLCSQESAS
-300 LGLPDFPVDNLSPA
+300 LSLPDFPVDNLPA
-314 LQVLNVFPM
+314 ALAVLNLFPM
-323 LSSQQLVQRLYP
+323 LSAQQLVQRLYP
-335 YHSIL
+335 YEVML
-340 GKEGRTAVEGVLSR
+340 GKEGRTAVEGVLRR
-354 FELLDGRRQP
+354 FELSDGSTKP
-364 APGAVV
+364 SPTAVV
-370 SVSLARDL
+370 SVESVNGDPA
-378 EGHADVTLR
+378 GQAAVTLNITN
-387 VADQDVTFQVPAGTK
+387 QNITFQVPAGTR
-402 EPRPPNSSPA
+402 PSRPPKSSPA
-412 FISTSSHAQLLAE
+412 FISTPTHDRLLAE
-425 MMQSHMVKDMCLI
+425 MMQSHLVKDICLI

-451 FAEMLGYSIEPVMLY
+451 FAEMLGYSIEPIMLY

-484 DTAWRPSPLV
+484 DTAWRASPLV
-494 TAAQEGKLL
+494 TAAQEGKLV

-529 LYDGTRLMRW
+529 LYDGTRLLRW
-539 DRYQIL
+539 DRYQTL
-545 KEQLQLTDQ
+545 KDELKLTHQELQD
-554 QLQERS
+554 RS
-560 IFPIHPSFRVLALAE
+560 IFPVHPSFRIIALAE
-575 PPVVGASTST
+575 PPQVGSTS
-585 STSTSSSGGQ
+585 Q
-595 QWLGPELL
+595 QWLGPEIL
-603 TMFLY
+603 TMFLF
-608 HSVAPLARAEEI
+608 HTIKPLAKAEETAV
-620 SLIQGLTPNVPKE
+620 IQGMIPNVPKE
-633 AVEQLLHLTH
+633 AVEQLQHLTH
-643 SLRKTNDPTAQSLAS
+643 SLRKSNDPTALSLAS

-673 QYPEESIAHAVNKA
+673 QYPEESVAHAVNKA

-695 LARAS
+695 LARSA
-700 LQKNLANC
+700 LQKSLVNC
-708 SIQDTADPAE
+708 SIEDQPDPASE
-718 HTRDH
+718 QSHLYT
-723 SCTVKDGMLTIG
+723 CTVKDGLLTIG
-735 SVSAPIYSADEK
+735 NVSVPVYSPDEK
-747 MKIPDVLFYDNP
+747 MKVPDVLFYENV
-759 QHMMVMEDM
+759 QHMMVMQDM

-792 DRFLHLLNR
+792 DRFLHLMNR

-872 ADGRRIVSDL
+872 ADGRRIVSDPL
-882 RKANGRLNTIVM
+882 EAAGRPNAIPM
-894 HPDFRMLVLANRPG
+894 HPDFRMIVLANRPG

-933 PQAELA
+933 PQAEFA

-949 DATLQKLVAAFGELR
+949 DAILQKLVAAFGELR
-964 SMADQGTITYPYST
+964 AMADQGTITYPYST

-1010 KDMREVLI
+1010 KDIREVLI
-1018 EALHKHGIPIGAKP
+1018 AALHKHGIPIGAKP
-1032 SSVNLA
+1032 TSVHLA

-1044 EVRMSGYWTTNQGG
+1044 DCKMAGYWTISQGG
-1058 NARRKLLCPTE
+1058 STRRKLLCPTE
-1069 THPIDIKGPVFL
+1069 SHQIDIKGPVFL
-1081 RVQGYPCNRQESRAL
+1081 RVQSYPSERHESRSV
-1096 SFSEEKAHW
+1096 SFTEEQAHW
-1105 QIPMNEVNIICDVT
+1105 QIPMNEVNIVCDVT
-1119 TKDDVL
+1119 TANDSI

-1140 RGETIHCMELYD
+1140 KGDSVQCVELYD
-1152 VFPRTISG
+1152 IFPRTISG

-1166 TIAALGSPLDGQ
+1166 SVAALGNPLQDQ
-1178 VVLHEEQSNTVLHV
+1178 VVLHEEQGNTVLHL
-1192 DVVTGAVRRL
+1192 DLVTGAVRRL
-1202 MLSPDSDQS
+1202 VLSQDKQEEPPRK
-1211 STRASN
+1211 TSN
-1217 WWSSKEQQGSHKMCR
+1217 WWSNKESQPAYKMCKE
-1232 DFAHKNW
+1232 FAHKNW
-1239 LLFYKEDGNHL
+1239 FLFYKENGSQLD
-1250 EVLDVLEGRVHSIS
+1250 VVDVLEGQVHTIS

-1281 LLESNTN
+1281 LVESKTDR
-1288 KKYLL
+1288 KFLL
-1293 TKPMHMGAEDS
+1293 TKPMHMGAEDT
-1304 GVCQLHTISEDSVS
+1304 GVCQLHAISEDAANT
-1318 SGHGASSGE
+1318 GFGTSSGE
-1327 SCVPQ
+1327 LLLSLIGQNSQSEVTLRCCRPIRAVCHH
-1332 MLSCDQLPNENL
+1332 LSCFGKCVCFT
-1344 SAALDQKIVSPNRL
+1344 S
-1358 LADTGS
+1358 
-1364 YAQVIVGFPD
+1364 
-1374 LMSPNEVYTFKR
+1374 SPNEVYSFKR
-1386 PVDLSEMKG
+1386 SSPITEGRGPDM
-1395 GDGGSQFFRGGL
+1395 FFGTSKRTGP
-1407 RSSAAKRTNCVSLLS
+1407 AKRVNCVCLLG
-1422 ANQVVRALPPNQVPL
+1422 ANQVVRALPPTQVPL
-1437 KEVYPKDVTPPMAAA
+1437 TEIYPKDVTPPMTAA

-1458 LNSKRLKYIPVPR
+1458 LNSKKLKYIPVPR
-1471 SMTVSPYTSWLSKVS
+1471 SSSVSPYTVWISKVS
-1486 DSDVLL
+1486 DTDVVM
-1492 AGLGSGGA
+1492 APLGSGGV

-1520 RSLMEWRNMIGS
+1520 RSLLEWRNMIGS
-1532 EDGRPIQITVQ
+1532 EDGRPIQITIQ
-1543 RDSGQDVTAPKHGKI
+1543 RDSGLDVSSPKHGQI
-1558 DPNNA
+1558 DPKNA

-1595 HKVFQV
+1595 HKVYQI

-1608 LPEEVRRAAREMG
+1608 VPDEVKRAAREMG
-1621 EKAFKERLKE
+1621 EKAFKQRLKE
-1631 IDMSEYDADTYERF
+1631 IEMSEYDATTYERF
-1645 SKAVRRQ
+1645 SGAVRRQ

-1666 GKERQWLK
+1666 GKERQWLR

-1697 KRRGEQEPEL
+1697 KRRGELEPEL
-1707 GSPQQKPKRLRVL
+1707 GSPQQKPKRLRLL

-1741 EAVCMVMEALES
+1741 EAVCMVMEALEN

-1774 VRADKVPKN
+1774 VRCDKVPKN
-1783 EKQRLKV
+1783 NKERLKV
-1790 LKTMHAHAQ
+1790 LKTMHAHSQ

-1810 TEASIRELAREEA
+1810 TEHAMEELAREEA
-1823 DEHFVVV
+1823 DEHFVIV
-1830 LSDANLERYGIRP
+1830 LSDANLERYGISP
-1843 ERFARVLTSD
+1843 DRFARALTSN

-1865 LGDQAERLQKTLP
+1865 LGDQADRLQRTLP

>member
-1 MHSQILCK
+1 MHARILFK
-9 GTAAAVAVRRMRN
+9 GTVAAVAARRIRT
-22 ILGAV
+22 ILGPVAAKE
-27 LGRDGWTWRTH
+27 GWKYSAR
-38 EVKLLNTSSGDTVK
+38 EVKLLNTASGDTVK
-52 IGEISYQLKTPRNPE
+52 IGDVSFQLKAPRNPE
-67 LVPVKH
+67 LVPVNH
-73 ISDSLPQT
+73 IPESMPQA

-115 YLELTRREVEY
+115 YLELTKREVEY
-126 VSLSRD
+126 VALSRD

-149 FYIDQCAVRAATEG
+149 FYIDQLCVQCAVRAATEG

-198 LMSAERYDKLLQEH
+198 LMSAQRYDKLLQEH
-212 TKEELDAW
+212 TKEELDLW

-236 PVPKY
+236 PVPRY

-253 FQARDIYYLPF
+253 FQARDVYYLPF
-264 KDQLELLYTAG
+264 KDQLDLLYNIG
-275 PNVAAERVSQ
+275 QNVPAERVSQ
-285 LLSLATTLCSQESST
+285 LLSCATTLCSQESAN
-300 LGLPDFPVDNLSPA
+300 LGLPDFPVDNLLPA
-314 LQVLNVFPM
+314 VKVLDLFPM
-323 LSSQQLVQRLYP
+323 LSAQQLIQRLYP
-335 YHSIL
+335 YEAML
-340 GKEGRTAVEGVLSR
+340 GKEGRNAVEGVLSR
-354 FELLDGRRQP
+354 FELLDGKRQSSP
-364 APGAVV
+364 RAVV
-370 SVSLARDL
+370 HV
-378 EGHADVTLR
+378 EPGHDTNTGQATVTLNI
-387 VADQDVTFQVPAGTK
+387 ADKNITFQVPAGARP
-402 EPRPPNSSPA
+402 PRPPNSSPA
-412 FISTSSHAQLLAE
+412 FISTPSHARQLAE
-425 MMQSHMVKDMCLI
+425 MMQSHLVKDMCLI

-451 FAEMLGYSIEPVMLY
+451 FAEMLGYNTEQIMLY

-484 DTAWRPSPLV
+484 DTAWRASPLV
-494 TAAQEGKLL
+494 SAAQEGKMVF
-503 LLDGIHRVNLGTL
+503 LDGIHRVNLGTL

-529 LYDGTRLMRW
+529 LYDGTRLLRW
-539 DRYQIL
+539 DRYQSM
-545 KEQLQLTDQ
+545 KEELQLTDSE
-554 QLQERS
+554 LQDRC
-560 IFPIHPSFRVLALAE
+560 IFPIHPSFRVIALAE
-575 PPVVGASTST
+575 PPVLG
-585 STSTSSSGGQ
+585 SSSQ
-595 QWLGPELL
+595 QWLNPELL
-603 TMFLY
+603 TMFFF
-608 HSVAPLARAEEI
+608 HTVKPLTKSEEAAVI
-620 SLIQGLTPNVPKE
+620 HGMTPNVPNE

-643 SLRKTNDPTAQSLAS
+643 TLRRTNDPTAQSLAS

-667 ICRRLS
+667 ICRHLS

-695 LARAS
+695 LARSS
-700 LQKNLANC
+700 LQKNLADC
-708 SIQDTADPAE
+708 SIEEHADLAAE
-718 HTRDH
+718 QKQYHTSVVRDG
-723 SCTVKDGMLTIG
+723 VLTIG
-735 SVSAPIYSADEK
+735 KVSAPVYSPDEK
-747 MKIPDVLFYDNP
+747 MKVPDVLFYENA

-792 DRFLHLLNR
+792 DRFLHLMNR

-872 ADGRRIVSDL
+872 ADGRRIVSDPL
-882 RKANGRLNTIVM
+882 EAVARPNVLAM
-894 HPDFRMLVLANRPG
+894 HPDFRMIVLANRPG

-933 PQAELA
+933 PHAEFA

-949 DATLQKLVAAFGELR
+949 DAVLQKLVAAFGELR
-964 SMADQGTITYPYST
+964 AMADQGNITYPYST

-983 IVKHLQKFPDEGLA
+983 IVKHLQTFPEEGLA

-1018 EALHKHGIPIGAKP
+1018 AVLHKHGIPIGAK
-1032 SSVNLA
+1032 STSVHLA

-1044 EVRMSGYWTTNQGG
+1044 DGKMTGYWSINQGG
-1058 NARRKLLCPTE
+1058 SPRRKLLCPTE
-1069 THPIDIKGPVFL
+1069 SHRIDIKGPVFL
-1081 RVQGYPCNRQESRAL
+1081 RVQGYPLERHESRSM
-1096 SFSEEKAHW
+1096 SFTEEHAHW
-1105 QIPMNEVNIICDVT
+1105 QIPMNEVNIVCDVT
-1119 TKDDVL
+1119 TANDVIF
-1125 YVATCNPVSLYAMKE
+1125 VATCNPVALYSMREQAD
-1140 RGETIHCMELYD
+1140 TLHCIELYD

-1160 VWQPFV
+1160 VWQPFITV
-1166 TIAALGSPLDGQ
+1166 AALGSPLQGQ

-1192 DVVTGAVRRL
+1192 DLVTGAVRRL
-1202 MLSPDSDQS
+1202 VLSPGKDEETERKTSSWWNSKDSQAGY
-1211 STRASN
+1211 R
-1217 WWSSKEQQGSHKMCR
+1217 MCR
-1232 DFAHKNW
+1232 EFAHKNW
-1239 LLFYKEDGNHL
+1239 LLFYKADGNQL
-1250 EVLDVLEGRVHSIS
+1250 DVLDVLEGQVHTIS
-1264 LPINLKAVF
+1264 LPINLKSVF

-1281 LLESNTN
+1281 LTESKTDR
-1288 KKYLL
+1288 KFLL
-1293 TKPMHMGAEDS
+1293 TKPMHMGAEES
-1304 GVCQLHTISEDSVS
+1304 GVCQLHTISEEAVSTGFGNRTVMEPAAPQEVS
-1318 SGHGASSGE
+1318 SE
-1327 SCVPQ
+1327 
-1332 MLSCDQLPNENL
+1332 QLPNENL
-1344 SAALDQKIVSPNRL
+1344 STALGQKIVSPNRL
-1358 LADTGS
+1358 VCDTHT
-1364 YAQVIVGFPD
+1364 YASVVVGFPD
-1374 LMSPNEVYTFKR
+1374 LLSLNEVYSFKR
-1386 PVDLSEMKG
+1386 TSPLTEGRGPDMFF
-1395 GDGGSQFFRGGL
+1395 GSS
-1407 RSSAAKRTNCVSLLS
+1407 RSTGPAKRVNCVSLVG
-1422 ANQVVRALPPNQVPL
+1422 ANQVVRALPPTQVPL
-1437 KEVYPKDVTPPMAAA
+1437 ADIYPKDITPPTTAA

-1458 LNSKRLKYIPVPR
+1458 LNSKKVKYIPVPR
-1471 SMTVSPYTSWLSKVS
+1471 TTSMSPYTVWISKVS
-1486 DSDVLL
+1486 DTDVVM
-1492 AGLGSGGA
+1492 APLGTGGV

-1510 LWETGLDNLQ
+1510 LWETGLDHLQ
-1520 RSLMEWRNMIGS
+1520 RSLLEWRNMIGS
-1532 EDGRPIQITVQ
+1532 EDGRPVQITIQ
-1543 RDSGQDVTAPKHGKI
+1543 RDSGHDVTSPKHGKI
-1558 DPNNA
+1558 DATNA

-1595 HKVFQV
+1595 HKVYQV

-1608 LPEEVRRAAREMG
+1608 VPEEVKRAAREMA
-1621 EKAFKERLKE
+1621 EKAFKQRLKE
-1631 IDMSEYDADTYERF
+1631 IEMSEYDATTYERF
-1645 SKAVRRQ
+1645 SGAVRRQ

-1697 KRRGEQEPEL
+1697 KRRGELEPEL
-1707 GSPQQKPKRLRVL
+1707 GTPQQKPKRLRLL

-1774 VRADKVPKN
+1774 VRCEKVPKN
-1783 EKQRLKV
+1783 NKQRLKV
-1790 LKTMHAHAQ
+1790 LKTMLAHSQ

-1810 TEASIRELAREEA
+1810 TEHAVMELAREEA
-1823 DEHFVVV
+1823 DEHFVIV
-1830 LSDANLERYGIRP
+1830 LSDANLERYGISP
-1843 ERFARVLTSD
+1843 DRFARALTSN
-1853 PQVNAFAIFIGS
+1853 PQVHAFAIFIGS
-1865 LGDQAERLQKTLP
+1865 LGDQADRLQRTLP

>member
-1 MHSQILCK
+1 MHRQVLSHR
-9 GTAAAVAVRRMRN
+9 GASAVAARRLRSV
-22 ILGAV
+22 LGSV
-27 LGRDGWTWRTH
+27 LGRDAWMGRTH
-38 EVKLLNTSSGDTVK
+38 EVKLINTAAGDTVK
-52 IGEISYQLKTPRNPE
+52 IGEISYKLKIPRNPE

-73 ISDSLPQT
+73 ILDSLPQT

-115 YLELTRREVEY
+115 YLELTKREVEY
-126 VSLSRD
+126 VALSRD

-149 FYIDQCAVRAATEG
+149 FYIDQCAVRAATQG
-163 RILVLEGLE
+163 RVLVLEGLE

-198 LMSAERYDKLLQEH
+198 LMSSERYDKLLQEH
-212 TKEELDAW
+212 TKEELDDW

-253 FQARDIYYLPF
+253 FQARDIYHLPF
-264 KDQLELLYTAG
+264 KDQLEMLYTVG
-275 PNVAAERVSQ
+275 PNISAERVSQ
-285 LLSLATTLCSQESST
+285 LLSLATTLCSQESSD
-300 LGLPDFPVDNLSPA
+300 LGLPDFPVDNLLPA
-314 LQVLNVFPM
+314 LHVLNAFPM

-335 YHSIL
+335 YTSIL
-340 GKEGRTAVEGVLSR
+340 GKDGRSAVEGVLSR
-354 FELLDGRRQP
+354 FELLDGRRVP
-364 APGAVV
+364 APGAIVGV
-370 SVSLARDL
+370 SVAKET
-378 EGHADVTLR
+378 EGRADVTLR
-387 VADQDVTFQVPAGTK
+387 IKDKDVTFQVPAGTK
-402 EPRPPNSSPA
+402 EPRPPNSSPN
-412 FISTSSHAQLLAE
+412 FISTPSHAQLLAE

-438 GAKGCGKSVIARE
+438 GAKGCGKSVLARE
-451 FAEMLGYSIEPVMLY
+451 FAEILGYSMEPVMLY

-476 QRYTLPNG
+476 QRCTLPNG

-494 TAAQEGKLL
+494 TAAIEGKLL

-516 AVLSRLLHDRELA
+516 AVLSRLLHDRELD
-529 LYDGTRLMRW
+529 LYDGTRLLRW
-539 DRYQIL
+539 DRYQTL
-545 KEQLQLTDQ
+545 KEELQLSDE

-560 IFPIHPSFRVLALAE
+560 ILPVHPSFRVLALAE
-575 PPVVGASTST
+575 PPVLGAAGGG
-585 STSTSSSGGQ
+585 SGAQ

-608 HSVAPLARAEEI
+608 HSVTPLARAEEMG
-620 SLIQGLTPNVPKE
+620 LIQGLTPNVPAE
-633 AVEQLLHLTH
+633 AAEQLLLLTH
-643 SLRKTNDPTAQSLAS
+643 SLRNTNDPTAQSLAS

-673 QYPEESIAHAVNKA
+673 QYPEESVAHAVNKA

-700 LQKNLANC
+700 LEKSLTNC
-708 SIQDTADPAE
+708 SIQDKADPAE
-718 HTRDH
+718 QTQDY
-723 SCTVKDGMLTIG
+723 SCVVKDGVLTIG
-735 SVSAPIYSADEK
+735 SVSAPIYKPSEK
-747 MKIPDVLFYDNP
+747 MKVPDVLFYDNP
-759 QHMMVMEDM
+759 QHMKVMEDM

-806 QLHRDTTVQTLTLQP
+806 QLHRDTTIQTLTLQP
-821 SVRDGIIVYEDS
+821 SVRDGIITYEDS

-872 ADGRRIVSDL
+872 ADGRRIISDPGE
-882 RKANGRLNTIVM
+882 AEGRPNLIVM

-908 FPFLGNDFFGA
+908 FPFLGNDFYGA

-939 MLKQYGPDVP
+939 MLKRYGPDVP

-983 IVKHLQKFPDEGLA
+983 IVKHLQRFPGEGLA

-1010 KDMREVLI
+1010 KDTREVLI
-1018 EALHKHGIPIGAKP
+1018 EALHKHGIPIGANP
-1032 SSVNLA
+1032 SSVKLA

-1044 EVRMSGYWTTNQGG
+1044 EPQMTGHWTINQEG

-1069 THPIDIKGPVFL
+1069 THLIDIKGPVFL
-1081 RVQGYPCNRQESRAL
+1081 RVQSHPCNRQESRAL
-1096 SFSEEKAHW
+1096 SFTEEKSHW
-1105 QIPMNEVNIICDVT
+1105 QIPMDEVNIICDVAT
-1119 TKDDVL
+1119 RDDVV
-1125 YVATCNPVSLYAMKE
+1125 YVATCNPVSLFSASE
-1140 RGETIHCMELYD
+1140 RGDAIQSVDLYD

-1160 VWQPFV
+1160 AWQPFV
-1166 TIAALGSPLDGQ
+1166 TIAPLGSPLAGQ

-1192 DVVTGAVRRL
+1192 DLVTGAVRRL
-1202 MLSPDSDQS
+1202 LLTPDGDQPAGK
-1211 STRASN
+1211 ASN
-1217 WWSSKEQQGSHKMCR
+1217 WWSSKEQQGGYKMCR
-1232 DFAHKNW
+1232 EFAHKNW
-1239 LLFYKEDGNHL
+1239 LLFYKEEGNQL

-1264 LPINLKAVF
+1264 LPINLRSVF

-1288 KKYLL
+1288 KKFLL
-1293 TKPMHMGAEDS
+1293 TKPMHMAAEES
-1304 GVCQLHTISEDSVS
+1304 GVCQLHSISEDQAD
-1318 SGHGASSGE
+1318 SGHGAGSADVS
-1327 SCVPQ
+1327 VPQ
-1332 MLSCDQLPNENL
+1332 MLSRDQLPNENL
-1344 SAALDQKIVSPNRL
+1344 SAALNQKIVSPNRL
-1358 LADTGS
+1358 LADSGS
-1364 YAQVIVGFPD
+1364 FARVVVGFPD
-1374 LMSPNEVYTFKR
+1374 LMSPNEVYSFKR
-1386 PVDLSEMKG
+1386 PEDLSAMKRS
-1395 GDGGSQFFRGGL
+1395 DGGGHMFLRGGPQA
-1407 RSSAAKRTNCVSLLS
+1407 SAAKQVNCVSLLS
-1422 ANQVVRALPPNQVPL
+1422 ANQVVRALPPSKVPL
-1437 KEVYPKDVTPPMAAA
+1437 REVYPKDVTPPMTAA

-1458 LNSKRLKYIPVPR
+1458 LNSKKVKYIPVPR
-1471 SMTVSPYTSWLSKVS
+1471 SRTVSPYTSWLSKVS
-1486 DSDVLL
+1486 ESDVVI
-1492 AGLGSGGA
+1492 APLGSGG
-1500 VTVDMGGYVR
+1500 VVSVDMGGYVR
-1510 LWETGLDNLQ
+1510 LWETGLDSLQ
-1520 RSLMEWRNMIGS
+1520 RSLLEWRTMIGT

-1543 RDSGQDVTAPKHGKI
+1543 RESGLDVSAPKHGKI
-1558 DPNNA
+1558 DANND

-1595 HKVFQV
+1595 HKVHQV

-1608 LPEEVRRAAREMG
+1608 VPEDVRKAAREMA

-1631 IDMSEYDADTYERF
+1631 INMSEYDAATYKRF
-1645 SKAVRRQ
+1645 SGAVMRQ
-1652 VQSLRIILDSLQAK
+1652 VQSLRSVLDSLQAK

-1685 IIDGLTGEKAIY
+1685 IIDGLTGEKSIY
-1697 KRRGEQEPEL
+1697 KRRGELEPEL

-1720 ADVSGSMYRFNGV
+1720 VDVSGSMYRFNGV

-1774 VRADKVPKN
+1774 VRVDKVPKDN
-1783 EKQRLKV
+1783 KQRLQV

-1799 FCMSGDYTLEG
+1799 FCMSGDHTLEG
-1810 TEASIRELAREEA
+1810 TDASIKQLAREEA
-1823 DEHFVVV
+1823 DERFVVV

-1843 ERFARVLTSD
+1843 ELFAQVLTSD

>member
-1 MHSQILCK
+1 MHPHVLRGAS
-9 GTAAAVAVRRMRN
+9 AAVVARRLKILMGGVR
-22 ILGAV
+22 GV
-27 LGRDGWTWRTH
+27 KGH
-38 EVKLLNTSSGDTVK
+38 EVRPVRLLCSSSGDTVT
-52 IGEISYQLKTPRNPE
+52 IGEITYRLKTPPNPE

-73 ISDSLPQT
+73 ITDSLSQT

-126 VSLSRD
+126 VALSRD

-149 FYIDQCAVRAATEG
+149 FYIDQCAVRAATQG
-163 RILVLEGLE
+163 RVLVLEGLE

-212 TKEELDAW
+212 SKEELDGW

-253 FQARDIYYLPF
+253 FQARDVYYLPF
-264 KDQLELLYTAG
+264 KDQLEMLYTAG
-275 PNVAAERVSQ
+275 PNVPAERVSQ
-285 LLSLATTLCSQESST
+285 LLSLATTLCSQESSH
-300 LGLPDFPVDNLSPA
+300 LGLPDFPVDNLLPA
-314 LQVLNVFPM
+314 LHVLNSFPM
-323 LSSQQLVQRLYP
+323 LSAQQLVQRLYP
-335 YHSIL
+335 YASIL
-340 GKEGRTAVEGVLSR
+340 GREGQNAVEGVLSR
-354 FELLDGRRQP
+354 FELLDGRRQV
-364 APGAVV
+364 APSAIQ
-370 SVSLARDL
+370 SVSPSADG
-378 EGHADVTLR
+378 EGRADVTLR
-387 VADQDVTFQVPAGTK
+387 VADRDVTFQVPAGAK
-402 EPRPPNSSPA
+402 PPRPPNSGATFVNTP
-412 FISTSSHAQLLAE
+412 SHAQLLADI
-425 MMQSHMVKDMCLI
+425 MQSHMVKDVCLI
-438 GAKGCGKSVIARE
+438 GAKGCGKSVIAKE
-451 FAEMLGYSIEPVMLY
+451 FAEMLGYSVEPVMLY

-494 TAAQEGKLL
+494 SAAVEGKLL
-503 LLDGIHRVNLGTL
+503 LLDGVHRVNLGTL
-516 AVLSRLLHDRELA
+516 AVLSRLLHDRELD
-529 LYDGTRLMRW
+529 LYDGTRLLRW
-539 DRYQIL
+539 DRYQTL
-545 KEQLQLTDQ
+545 KEQLQFTDQ
-554 QLQERS
+554 QMQERS
-560 IFPIHPSFRVLALAE
+560 ILAIHPSFRVLALAE
-575 PPVVGASTST
+575 PPAVG
-585 STSTSSSGGQ
+585 GGPGGKGQ

-603 TMFLY
+603 TMFMY
-608 HSVAPLARAEEI
+608 HAVRPLGQAEEMG
-620 SLIQGLTPNVPKE
+620 LILGLTPTVPKE
-633 AVEQLLHLTH
+633 AAEQLLQLTH
-643 SLRKTNDPTAQSLAS
+643 TLSKTNDPTAQSLAS

-673 QYPEESIAHAVNKA
+673 KYPDESVARAVNKA

-700 LQKNLANC
+700 LEKTLTNC
-708 SIQDTADPAE
+708 SIQTGSDPSE
-718 HTRDH
+718 SGRDRA
-723 SCTVKDGMLTIG
+723 CLVKDGILTIG
-735 SVSAPIYSADEK
+735 DVSAPVYNPSEK

-821 SVRDGIIVYEDS
+821 SVRDGIITYEDS
-833 PLVKAVKMGHILVI
+833 PLVKAVKAGHILVI

-872 ADGRRIVSDL
+872 ADGRRIISDP
-882 RKANGRLNTIVM
+882 RDAEGRPNAIVM

-964 SMADQGTITYPYST
+964 AMADQGTITYPYST

-983 IVKHLQKFPDEGLA
+983 IVKHLQKFPQEGLA

-1010 KDMREVLI
+1010 SDTRDVLL
-1018 EALHKHGIPIGAKP
+1018 EALHKHGIPVGAKP
-1032 SSVNLA
+1032 TAVQLA

-1044 EVRMSGYWTTNQGG
+1044 QPTMSGYWTVNQGG

-1069 THPIDIKGPVFL
+1069 THAIGVKGPVFL
-1081 RVQGYPCNRQESRAL
+1081 RVQTTPCDRRESRAL
-1096 SFSEEKAHW
+1096 SFSEEKASW
-1105 QIPMNEVNIICDVT
+1105 QIPINEVNIICDVIAR
-1119 TKDDVL
+1119 DDAL
-1125 YVATCNPVSLYAMKE
+1125 YVATCNPVSLFAMSE
-1140 RGETIHCMELYD
+1140 RGDAVRCMELYD

-1166 TIAALGSPLDGQ
+1166 TVAPLGGPLEGQ
-1178 VVLHEEQSNTVLHV
+1178 VVLHEEQSNTVLHL
-1192 DVVTGAVRRL
+1192 DLQTGAVRRL
-1202 MLSPDSDQS
+1202 LLSPAHEQP
-1211 STRASN
+1211 AAAPSN
-1217 WWSSKEQQGSHKMCR
+1217 WWNSKEQQGVHKMCR
-1232 DFAHKNW
+1232 EFSNKNW
-1239 LLFYKEDGNHL
+1239 LLFYKEDGNQL
-1250 EVLDVLEGRVHSIS
+1250 EVLDVLEGRVHTIS
-1264 LPINLKAVF
+1264 LPINLKSVF

-1281 LLESNTN
+1281 LLESGTN
-1288 KKYLL
+1288 KKFLL
-1293 TKPMHMGAEDS
+1293 TKPMHMNAEES
-1304 GVCQLHTISEDSVS
+1304 GVCQLHSISE
-1318 SGHGASSGE
+1318 E
-1327 SCVPQ
+1327 STTAGGDAPLPS

-1344 SAALDQKIVSPNRL
+1344 SAALDQKIASPNRL
-1358 LADTGS
+1358 LADS
-1364 YAQVIVGFPD
+1364 SSFARVVVGFPD
-1374 LMSPNEVYTFKR
+1374 LMSPNEVYSFWR
-1386 PVDLSEMKG
+1386 PQDLTQMKSGEG
-1395 GDGGSQFFRGGL
+1395 GAHLFFRGGGL
-1407 RSSAAKRTNCVSLLS
+1407 RSSAAKRDNCVSLLS
-1422 ANQVVRALPPNQVPL
+1422 ANQVVRALPPSKVPL
-1437 KEVYPKDVTPPMAAA
+1437 KEVYPKDVTPPMTAA

-1458 LNSKRLKYIPVPR
+1458 LNSKKVKYIPVPR
-1471 SMTVSPYTSWLSKVS
+1471 SMSVSPYTSWLSRVS
-1486 DSDVLL
+1486 ESDVVM
-1492 AGLGSGGA
+1492 AALGSGGV

-1510 LWETGLDNLQ
+1510 LWETGLDSLQ
-1520 RSLMEWRNMIGS
+1520 RSLLEWRNMIGT
-1532 EDGRPIQITVQ
+1532 EDGRPLQITIQ
-1543 RDSGQDVTAPKHGKI
+1543 RDSGLDVTAPKHGKI

-1595 HKVFQV
+1595 HKVYQV

-1608 LPEEVRRAAREMG
+1608 VPEDVRRAAREMG

-1631 IDMSEYDADTYERF
+1631 IDMSEYDAATYERF
-1645 SKAVRRQ
+1645 STAVRRQ

-1697 KRRGEQEPEL
+1697 KRRGELDPEL
-1707 GSPQQKPKRLRVL
+1707 GSPQQKPKRLRLL

-1753 YEHKFKYDIVGHSGD
+1753 YEHKFKYDVVGHSGD
-1768 GFDIEL
+1768 GYDIEL
-1774 VRADKVPKN
+1774 VTVDKVPKN
-1783 EKQRLKV
+1783 NKQRLKV

-1799 FCMSGDYTLEG
+1799 FCMSGDFTLES

-1843 ERFARVLTSD
+1843 ERFAQALTSD
-1853 PQVNAFAIFIGS
+1853 PQVHAFAIFIGS

>member
-1 MHSQILCK
+1 MQSYILLK
-9 GTAAAVAVRRMRN
+9 GTAAAVAARRLRT
-22 ILGAV
+22 ILGPV
-27 LGRDGWTWRTH
+27 MSREGWTWSRH
-38 EVKLLNTSSGDTVK
+38 EVKLLNTSSGDTVA
-52 IGEISYQLKTPRNPE
+52 IGEISYKLKTPRNPE
-67 LVPVKH
+67 LVPVNH
-73 ISDSLPQT
+73 MTESMPQT

-102 GPPGPLRRSIAMQ
+102 GPPGPLRRTIAMQ
-115 YLELTRREVEY
+115 YLELTKREVEY
-126 VSLSRD
+126 VALSRD

-149 FYIDQCAVRAATEG
+149 FYIDQCAVRAATQG

-198 LMSAERYDKLLQEH
+198 LMSAQRYDKLLQEH
-212 TKEELDAW
+212 TKEELDQW

-236 PVPKY
+236 PVPRY

-253 FQARDIYYLPF
+253 FQARDVYYLPF
-264 KDQLELLYTAG
+264 KDQLEILYSVG
-275 PNVAAERVSQ
+275 PNVKAERVSQ
-285 LLSLATTLCSQESST
+285 LLSCATTLCSQESAN
-300 LGLPDFPVDNLSPA
+300 LGLPDFPVDNLPSA
-314 LQVLNVFPM
+314 IKVLDLFPM
-323 LSSQQLVQRLYP
+323 LSAQQLLQRLYP
-335 YHSIL
+335 YETML
-340 GKEGRTAVEGVLSR
+340 GKEGRNAVEGVLSR
-354 FELLDGRRQP
+354 FELMDGKKQQSPR
-364 APGAVV
+364 AVV
-370 SVSLARDL
+370 HVEPGNTGEASVALSIA
-378 EGHADVTLR
+378 EKIIS
-387 VADQDVTFQVPAGTK
+387 FQVPAGSRR
-402 EPRPPNSSPA
+402 PRAPDSSPS
-412 FISTSSHAQLLAE
+412 FISTPTHARLLAE
-425 MMQSHMVKDMCLI
+425 MMQSHLVKDMCLI
-438 GAKGCGKSVIARE
+438 GAKGCGKSVIAKE
-451 FAEMLGYSIEPVMLY
+451 FAEMLGYSIEPIMLY

-484 DTAWRPSPLV
+484 DTAWRASPLV
-494 TAAQEGKLL
+494 SAAQEGKLV

-529 LYDGTRLMRW
+529 LYDGTRLLRW
-539 DRYQIL
+539 DRYL
-545 KEQLQLTDQ
+545 AVKEELQLNDHE
-554 QLQERS
+554 LQERR
-560 IFPIHPSFRVLALAE
+560 IYPIHPSFRVIALAE
-575 PPVVGASTST
+575 PPVVG
-585 STSTSSSGGQ
+585 SSSQ
-595 QWLGPELL
+595 QWLSPELL
-603 TMFLY
+603 TMFFF
-608 HSVAPLARAEEI
+608 HTVRPLAKVEEAAI
-620 SLIQGLTPNVPKE
+620 IHQMTPNVPKE

-643 SLRKTNDPTAQSLAS
+643 NLRSTNDPTAQSLAS

-695 LARAS
+695 LARSA
-700 LQKNLANC
+700 LQKNLADS
-708 SIQDTADPAE
+708 SIEDGTDPVTNLELKQDITC
-718 HTRDH
+718 TIRDG
-723 SCTVKDGMLTIG
+723 VLTIG
-735 SVSAPIYSADEK
+735 KVSAPVYSPDEK
-747 MKIPDVLFYDNP
+747 MKVPDVLFYENA
-759 QHMMVMEDM
+759 QHMMIMEDM

-792 DRFLHLLNR
+792 DRFLHLMNR

-821 SVRDGIIVYEDS
+821 SVRDGIIIYEDS

-872 ADGRRIVSDL
+872 ADGRRIVSDPMEADG
-882 RKANGRLNTIVM
+882 RANVITM

-933 PQAELA
+933 PKAELA

-949 DATLQKLVAAFGELR
+949 DTVLQKLVAAFGELR
-964 SMADQGTITYPYST
+964 AMADQGTITYPYST

-1018 EALHKHGIPIGAKP
+1018 AALHKHGIPIGAKP
-1032 SSVNLA
+1032 TSVHLA
-1038 KELPLP
+1038 KEFPLP
-1044 EVRMSGYWTTNQGG
+1044 DCKMAGYWTINQGG
-1058 NARRKLLCPTE
+1058 GARRKLLCPTE
-1069 THPIDIKGPVFL
+1069 SHRIDIKGPVFL
-1081 RVQGYPCNRQESRAL
+1081 RVQGYPLERHEARAM
-1096 SFSEEKAHW
+1096 SFTEEYVHW
-1105 QIPMNEVNIICDVT
+1105 QLPMNEVNIVCDVT
-1119 TKDDVL
+1119 TDNDMI
-1125 YVATCNPVSLYAMKE
+1125 YVATCNPVSLYAMRE
-1140 RGETIHCMELYD
+1140 RADTLHSIELYD

-1160 VWQPFV
+1160 VWQPFITV
-1166 TIAALGSPLDGQ
+1166 AALGSPLKGQ
-1178 VVLHEEQSNTVLHV
+1178 VVLHEEQTNTVLHV
-1192 DVVTGAVRRL
+1192 DLATGAVRRL
-1202 MLSPDSDQS
+1202 VLSPGKEEEPMRK
-1211 STRASN
+1211 TSN
-1217 WWSSKEQQGSHKMCR
+1217 WWNAKDSESASKMCR
-1232 DFAHKNW
+1232 EFAHKNW
-1239 LLFYKEDGNHL
+1239 ILFYQTDGNQL
-1250 EVLDVLEGRVHSIS
+1250 DVLDVLEGQVHTIT
-1264 LPINLKAVF
+1264 LPINVKAVF

-1281 LLESNTN
+1281 LIESKTDR
-1288 KKYLL
+1288 KFLL
-1293 TKPMHMGAEDS
+1293 TKPMHMGAEESD
-1304 GVCQLHTISEDSVS
+1304 VCQLHTISEEGVS
-1318 SGHGASSGE
+1318 SGFGTSSGME
-1327 SCVPQ
+1327 RAAPQ
-1332 MLSCDQLPNENL
+1332 DVSSEQLPNENL
-1344 SAALDQKIVSPNRL
+1344 SAALGQRIVSPNRL
-1358 LADTGS
+1358 VCDNNT
-1364 YAQVIVGFPD
+1364 YANIVVGFPD
-1374 LMSPNEVYTFKR
+1374 LLSPNEVYSFQRKSSITEGRGPDMFF
-1386 PVDLSEMKG
+1386 
-1395 GDGGSQFFRGGL
+1395 GSSRRTGP
-1407 RSSAAKRTNCVSLLS
+1407 AKRANCISLVA
-1422 ANQVVRALPPNQVPL
+1422 ANQIVRALPPTQVPL
-1437 KEVYPKDVTPPMAAA
+1437 AEIYPKDVTPPLSSA

-1458 LNSKRLKYIPVPR
+1458 LNTKKVKYIPVPR
-1471 SMTVSPYTSWLSKVS
+1471 TMSVSPYTAWISKVS
-1486 DSDVLL
+1486 DTDVLI
-1492 AGLGSGGA
+1492 APLGSGGV

-1510 LWETGLDNLQ
+1510 VWETGLDNLQ
-1520 RSLMEWRNMIGS
+1520 RSLLEWRNMIGS
-1532 EDGRPIQITVQ
+1532 EDGRPVQITIQ
-1543 RDSGQDVTAPKHGKI
+1543 RDSGLDVSAPKHGKI
-1558 DPNNA
+1558 DPMNA

-1595 HKVFQV
+1595 HQV
-1601 SQAEKDA
+1601 YQISQAEKDA
-1608 LPEEVRRAAREMG
+1608 VPEEVKRAAREMA
-1621 EKAFKERLKE
+1621 EKAFKARLKE
-1631 IDMSEYDADTYERF
+1631 IQMSEYDAATYERF
-1645 SKAVRRQ
+1645 SGAVRRQ

-1697 KRRGEQEPEL
+1697 KRRGELEPEL
-1707 GSPQQKPKRLRVL
+1707 GTPQQKPKRLRLL

-1741 EAVCMVMEALES
+1741 EAVCMVMEALEN

-1774 VRADKVPKN
+1774 VRCDKVPKN
-1783 EKQRLKV
+1783 NKQRLTV
-1790 LKTMHAHAQ
+1790 LKTMHAHSQ

-1810 TEASIRELAREEA
+1810 TEHAVKELAREEA
-1823 DEHFVVV
+1823 DEHFVIV
-1830 LSDANLERYGIRP
+1830 LSDANLERYGISP
-1843 ERFARVLTSD
+1843 DRFARVLTSN
-1853 PQVNAFAIFIGS
+1853 PQVHAFAIFIGS
-1865 LGDQAERLQKTLP
+1865 LGDQAERLQRTLP

-1883 VAMDTKQIP
+1883 VAMDTKEIP

>member
-1 MHSQILCK
+1 MQSRILYR
-9 GTAAAVAVRRMRN
+9 GTAAAVAARRIRN
-22 ILGAV
+22 ILGPV
-27 LGRDGWTWRTH
+27 MGKGGWIWGTH

-52 IGEISYQLKTPRNPE
+52 IGEISFQLKTPRNPE
-67 LVPVKH
+67 LVPVNH
-73 ISDSLPQT
+73 IPGSLPQT

-115 YLELTRREVEY
+115 YLELTKREVEY
-126 VSLSRD
+126 VALSRD

-138 KQRREIRSGTA
+138 KQRREIRAGTA
-149 FYIDQCAVRAATEG
+149 FYIDQCAVRAATQG

-198 LMSAERYDKLLQEH
+198 LMSAHRYDKLLEDH
-212 TKEELDAW
+212 TREELDAW

-236 PVPKY
+236 PVPRY
-241 KGNPLD
+241 TGNPLD

-253 FQARDIYYLPF
+253 FQARDVYYLPF
-264 KDQLELLYTAG
+264 KDQLEILYSIG

-285 LLSLATTLCSQESST
+285 LLSLATTLCSQESAG
-300 LGLPDFPVDNLSPA
+300 LGLPDFPVDNLSAA
-314 LQVLNVFPM
+314 LKILDLFPM
-323 LSSQQLVQRLYP
+323 LSSQKLVQRMYP
-335 YHSIL
+335 YEAML
-340 GKEGRTAVEGVLSR
+340 GKEGRIAVENTLKR
-354 FELLDGRRQP
+354 FELLDSGRQP
-364 APGAVV
+364 SVMAINKVETLCGDHPGQVAVTIHV
-370 SVSLARDL
+370 MDTDITL
-378 EGHADVTLR
+378 E
-387 VADQDVTFQVPAGTK
+387 VPAGAQP
-402 EPRPPNSSPA
+402 PRPPSSSSG
-412 FISTSSHAQLLAE
+412 FISTPTHKRLLAE
-425 MMQSHMVKDMCLI
+425 MMQSHLVKDMCLM

-451 FAEMLGYSIEPVMLY
+451 FADMLGYSIEPIMLY

-484 DTAWRPSPLV
+484 DTAWRASPLV
-494 TAAQEGKLL
+494 SAAQEGKLV

-516 AVLSRLLHDRELA
+516 AVLSRLIHDRELS
-529 LYDGTRLMRW
+529 LYDGTRLLRS
-539 DRYQIL
+539 DRYQAL
-545 KEQLQLTDQ
+545 KEELQLSDQ
-554 QLQERS
+554 ELQERCV
-560 IFPIHPSFRVLALAE
+560 FPIHPSFRIIALAE
-575 PPVVGASTST
+575 PPVAG
-585 STSTSSSGGQ
+585 SSSQ

-603 TMFLY
+603 TMFLF
-608 HSVAPLARAEEI
+608 HTIKPLSMAEETAI
-620 SLIQGLTPNVPKE
+620 IRTMTPNAPTE

-643 SLRKTNDPTAQSLAS
+643 TLRQTNDPTAQSLAS

-673 QYPEESIAHAVNKA
+673 QYPEESVSHAIHKA

-695 LARAS
+695 LARAA

-708 SIQDTADPAE
+708 SIQDTVDSVGQQE
-718 HTRDH
+718 MDL
-723 SCTVKDGMLTIG
+723 SCQVKDGVLRIG
-735 SVSAPIYSADEK
+735 KVSAPVYKPEEK
-747 MKIPDVLFYDNP
+747 MKVPDVLFYENT
-759 QHMMVMEDM
+759 QHMMLMEDI

-777 LLLVGNQGVGKNKIV
+777 LLLVGNQGVGKNKIA

-806 QLHRDTTVQTLTLQP
+806 QLHRDTTVQSLTLQP

-872 ADGRRIVSDL
+872 ADGRRIVSDPVE
-882 RKANGRLNTIVM
+882 AAGRPNIIVM

-949 DATLQKLVAAFGELR
+949 DAVLNKLVAAFGELR
-964 SMADQGTITYPYST
+964 TMADQGTITYPYST

-983 IVKHLQKFPDEGLA
+983 IVKHLQKFPEEGLA

-1010 KDMREVLI
+1010 KEMREILI
-1018 EALHKHGIPIGAKP
+1018 AALHKHGIPIGAKP
-1032 SSVNLA
+1032 SSVHLA
-1038 KELPLP
+1038 KELTLQ
-1044 EVRMSGYWTTNQGG
+1044 ECRMTGYWITNQAG

-1069 THPIDIKGPVFL
+1069 SHRIDIKGPVFL
-1081 RVQGYPCNRQESRAL
+1081 RVQGYPIERHEARAL
-1096 SFSEEKAHW
+1096 SFTEEQTHW
-1105 QIPMNEVNIICDVT
+1105 QIPMNEVNIVCDVT
-1119 TKDDVL
+1119 TAKDTI
-1125 YVATCNPVSLYAMKE
+1125 YVATCNPVCLYAMKQ
-1140 RGETIHCMELYD
+1140 RGDSVHCMELYD

-1160 VWQPFV
+1160 VWQPFITV
-1166 TIAALGSPLDGQ
+1166 APLGNPLDGQ
-1178 VVLHEEQSNTVLHV
+1178 VVLHEEQSNTVLHLDLV
-1192 DVVTGAVRRL
+1192 SGAVRRL
-1202 MLSPDSDQS
+1202 LMSPE
-1211 STRASN
+1211 
-1217 WWSSKEQQGSHKMCR
+1217 KEQPNPRKTTGWWNNKENQESYKMCR
-1232 DFAHKNW
+1232 EFAQKNW
-1239 LLFYKEDGNHL
+1239 LLFFKEDGNQL
-1250 EVLDVLEGRVHSIS
+1250 DVLDVLEGHVHTIS

-1281 LLESNTN
+1281 LVESNTN

-1293 TKPMHMGAEDS
+1293 TKPMHMGADDS
-1304 GVCQLHTISEDSVS
+1304 GVCQLHAISEDAVSTGFGMATGGDTTAPQEVS
-1318 SGHGASSGE
+1318 S
-1327 SCVPQ
+1327 
-1332 MLSCDQLPNENL
+1332 DQLSPENL
-1344 SAALDQKIVSPNRL
+1344 SAALGQKIVSPNRVL
-1358 LADTGS
+1358 SDTS
-1364 YAQVIVGFPD
+1364 TFATVIVGFPD
-1374 LMSPNEVYTFKR
+1374 LMSPNEVYSFKR
-1386 PVDLSEMKG
+1386 NSPLCGGRG
-1395 GDGGSQFFRGGL
+1395 GDTFFGGRHRTGP
-1407 RSSAAKRTNCVSLLS
+1407 AKRTNCVSLLGS
-1422 ANQVVRALPPNQVPL
+1422 NQVVRALPPGDVPL
-1437 KEVYPKDVTPPMAAA
+1437 GEIFPKDVTPPMTAA

-1458 LNSKRLKYIPVPR
+1458 LNSKKVKYIPVPR
-1471 SMTVSPYTSWLSKVS
+1471 SNTISPYTSWLSKVS
-1486 DSDVLL
+1486 DTDVVL
-1492 AGLGSGGA
+1492 APLGNGGV

-1510 LWETGLDNLQ
+1510 LWETGLDSLQ
-1520 RSLMEWRNMIGS
+1520 RSLLEWRNMIGAG
-1532 EDGRPIQITVQ
+1532 DGRPVQITIE
-1543 RDSGQDVTAPKHGKI
+1543 RDSGLDVSSPKHGKM
-1558 DPNNA
+1558 DPHNA

-1595 HKVFQV
+1595 HKVYQV

-1608 LPEEVRRAAREMG
+1608 VPEEVKKAAREMA
-1621 EKAFKERLKE
+1621 EKAFKDRLKE
-1631 IDMSEYDADTYERF
+1631 IQMSEYDAATYERF
-1645 SKAVRRQ
+1645 SGAVRRQ

-1697 KRRGEQEPEL
+1697 KRRGELEPEL
-1707 GSPQQKPKRLRVL
+1707 GTPQQKPKRLRLL

-1741 EAVCMVMEALES
+1741 EAVCMVMEALEG
-1753 YEHKFKYDIVGHSGD
+1753 YEHKFKYDIMGHSGD

-1774 VRADKVPKN
+1774 VRSDKVPKN
-1783 EKQRLKV
+1783 NKQRLKV
-1790 LKTMHAHAQ
+1790 LKTMHAHSQ

-1810 TEASIRELAREEA
+1810 TEHAVQVLSREEA
-1823 DEHFVVV
+1823 DEHFVIV
-1830 LSDANLERYGIRP
+1830 LSDANLERYGISP
-1843 ERFARVLTSD
+1843 DRFARTLTSN

>member
-1 MHSQILCK
+1 MHPQLLCS
-9 GTAAAVAVRRMRN
+9 GVTTVAARRMRN
-22 ILGAV
+22 IVGSL
-27 LGRDGWTWRTH
+27 LGRDGWTRRTH
-38 EVKLLNTSSGDTVK
+38 EVKSVSTSSGDSIT
-52 IGEISYQLKTPRNPE
+52 IGEVSYKLKKPQNPE
-67 LVPVKH
+67 LVPVNH
-73 ISDSLPQT
+73 FSDSLPQT
-81 VAQHLR
+81 VVQHLR

-115 YLELTRREVEY
+115 YLELTKREVEY
-126 VSLSRD
+126 VTLSRD

-138 KQRREIRSGTA
+138 KQRREICSGTA
-149 FYIDQCAVRAATEG
+149 FYIDQCAVRAATQG
-163 RILVLEGLE
+163 RVLVLEGLE

-178 LPVLNNLL
+178 LPILNNLL
-186 ENREMQLEDGRF
+186 ENREMQLDDGRF
-198 LMSAERYDKLLQEH
+198 LMAAERYDKLLQEH
-212 TKEELDAW
+212 TKEELDRW
-220 KIVRVSEDFR
+220 KIVRVSEDFW

-236 PVPKY
+236 PVSKY

-264 KDQLELLYTAG
+264 KDQLELLYSAG
-275 PNVAAERVSQ
+275 TNVAAERVSQ
-285 LLSLATTLCSQESST
+285 LLSFATTLCSQESST
-300 LGLPDFPVDNLSPA
+300 LGLPDFPMDNLLPA
-314 LQVLNVFPM
+314 IRVLNTFPM
-323 LSSQQLVQRLYP
+323 LSLHKLIHRLYP
-335 YHSIL
+335 YKNFLAKDGH
-340 GKEGRTAVEGVLSR
+340 TAVEAVLNK
-354 FELLDGRRQP
+354 FELLESQLQQTSSSILS
-364 APGAVV
+364 V
-370 SVSLARDL
+370 SVSKELQ
-378 EGHADVTLR
+378 GHVDVKLSIT
-387 VADQDVTFQVPAGTK
+387 DKEITFQSPAGTNK
-402 EPRPPNSSPA
+402 AQPPHSNPT
-412 FISTSSHAQLLAE
+412 FINTPGHSQLLAE
-425 MMQSHMVKDMCLI
+425 MMQSHIVKDICLI
-438 GAKGCGKSVIARE
+438 GPKGSGKSVIAKE
-451 FAEMLGYSIEPVMLY
+451 FANMLGYSVEPVMLY

-494 TAAQEGKLL
+494 TAALEGKML

-516 AVLSRLLHDRELA
+516 SVLSRLLQDRELD
-529 LYDGTRLMRW
+529 LYDGTRLLRW
-539 DRYQIL
+539 DRYQTL
-545 KEQLQLTDQ
+545 KDQLQLSDQ

-575 PPVVGASTST
+575 PPVVGGSASSD
-585 STSTSSSGGQ
+585 SSRGQ
-595 QWLGPELL
+595 QWLGSELL

-608 HSVAPLARAEEI
+608 HTVTPLAKAEEMD
-620 SLIQGLTPNVPKE
+620 LILGLTPSVPKE
-633 AVEQLLHLTH
+633 AAEQLLNFTH
-643 SLRKTNDPTAQSLAS
+643 SLRRGNDPTAKSLAS
-658 SLSTRQLLR
+658 SFSTRQLLR

-673 QYPEESIAHAVNKA
+673 QYPEENITHSIHKA

-695 LARAS
+695 LARSTLEKTLKNCSMQAS
-700 LQKNLANC
+700 LE
-708 SIQDTADPAE
+708 DTERTSDYCCA
-718 HTRDH
+718 
-723 SCTVKDGMLTIG
+723 VKDDVLTIG
-735 SVSAPIYSADEK
+735 KVSAPIYSSAQK
-747 MKIPDVLFYDNP
+747 LKVPDVLFYDNP
-759 QHMMVMEDM
+759 QHIMVMEDM

-801 PREYL
+801 PREYI

-821 SVRDGIIVYEDS
+821 SVRDGVIMYEDS
-833 PLVKAVKMGHILVI
+833 PLVKAVKLGHVLVI

-872 ADGRRIVSDL
+872 ADGRRIISDPHEA
-882 RKANGRLNTIVM
+882 KGKLNAIVM
-894 HPDFRMLVLANRPG
+894 HPDFRMVVLANRPG
-908 FPFLGNDFFGA
+908 FPFLGNDFYGS

-933 PQAELA
+933 PQAELE

-964 SMADQGTITYPYST
+964 SMADQGTISYPYST

-983 IVKHLQKFPDEGLA
+983 IVKHLQKFPNEGLA
-997 NVVRNVFDFDSYN
+997 NVVRNVFDFDSYS
-1010 KDMREVLI
+1010 KDMLEVLI
-1018 EALHKHGIPIGAKP
+1018 EALHKHGIPFGAKP
-1032 SSVNLA
+1032 TSVSLA

-1044 EVRMSGYWTTNQGG
+1044 EVRMTGHWSINQGG

-1069 THPIDIKGPVFL
+1069 THPVDVKGPVFL
-1081 RVQGYPCNRQESRAL
+1081 RVQRHPCNRQESRAL
-1096 SFSEEKAHW
+1096 SFTEEKAQW
-1105 QIPMNEVNIICDVT
+1105 QLPMNEVNIICDVT
-1119 TKDDVL
+1119 STDDVL
-1125 YVATCNPVSLYAMKE
+1125 YVATCNPVSLYSMKKD
-1140 RGETIHCMELYD
+1140 GETVQFMELYD

-1166 TIAALGSPLDGQ
+1166 TVAPLGSPLDGQ

-1192 DVVTGAVRRL
+1192 DMVTGAVRRL
-1202 MLSPDSDQS
+1202 TLSPDADQTPS
-1211 STRASN
+1211 GASN
-1217 WWSSKEQQGSHKMCR
+1217 WWSGKEQQGGYKLCR

-1239 LLFYKEDGNHL
+1239 LLFYREDRNQL
-1250 EVLDVLEGRVHSIS
+1250 DVLDVLEGLVHSIS
-1264 LPINLKAVF
+1264 LPINLKSVF

-1281 LLESNTN
+1281 LVESNTN
-1288 KKYLL
+1288 KKFLL
-1293 TKPMHMGAEDS
+1293 TKPMHIAAEES
-1304 GVCQLHTISEDSVS
+1304 GVCQLHSISEDLVS
-1318 SGHGASSGE
+1318 SGHGTAAAEVSI
-1327 SCVPQ
+1327 PQ
-1332 MLSCDQLPNENL
+1332 MLSSEQMPNENL
-1344 SAALDQKIVSPNRL
+1344 SAALDQKIISPNRL
-1358 LADTGS
+1358 VVDTAS
-1364 YAQVIVGFPD
+1364 FAQIVVGFPD
-1374 LMSPNEVYTFKR
+1374 LMSPNEVYSFRR
-1386 PVDLSEMKG
+1386 PADLQTMKAAESG
-1395 GDGGSQFFRGGL
+1395 AHLFFRSGV
-1407 RSSAAKRTNCVSLLS
+1407 RSSTAKRENCVCLLS
-1422 ANQVVRALPPNQVPL
+1422 ANQVVRALPPNKVPL
-1437 KEVYPKDVTPPMAAA
+1437 KEIYPKNVTPPMVAA

-1458 LNSKRLKYIPVPR
+1458 LTSKKLKYIPVPR
-1471 SMTVSPYTSWLSKVS
+1471 SMSVSPYTSWLSKVS
-1486 DSDVLL
+1486 ESDVLTS
-1492 AGLGSGGA
+1492 ALGPGSV
-1500 VTVDMGGYVR
+1500 VTVDMGGCIR
-1510 LWETGLDNLQ
+1510 LWETGLETLQ
-1520 RSLMEWRNMIGS
+1520 RSLTEWRNMIGK
-1532 EDGRPIQITVQ
+1532 EDGRPLQITIQ
-1543 RDSGQDVTAPKHGKI
+1543 RDSGLDVSAPKHGKV
-1558 DPNNA
+1558 DLNNA

-1595 HKVFQV
+1595 HKVYQV

-1608 LPEEVRRAAREMG
+1608 VPEEIRRAAREMA
-1621 EKAFKERLKE
+1621 EKAFKERMKE
-1631 IDMSEYDADTYERF
+1631 IGMSEYDASTYERF
-1645 SKAVRRQ
+1645 STAVRRQ
-1652 VQSLRIILDSLQAK
+1652 VQALRIILDSLQAK

-1674 NQALGELDDAK
+1674 NQALGELDDTK

-1697 KRRGEQEPEL
+1697 KRRGEQDPEL

-1741 EAVCMVMEALES
+1741 EAVCMVMEALEN

-1768 GFDIEL
+1768 GFDIPL
-1774 VRADKVPKN
+1774 TSTNKVPKN
-1783 EKQRLKV
+1783 NKERLKV

-1799 FCMSGDYTLEG
+1799 FCMSGDYTLEAA
-1810 TEASIRELAREEA
+1810 EASIKELAREEA

-1830 LSDANLERYGIRP
+1830 LSDANLERYGIQP

-1865 LGDQAERLQKTLP
+1865 LGDQAERLQRTLP

>member
-1 MHSQILCK
+1 
-9 GTAAAVAVRRMRN
+9 
-22 ILGAV
+22 
-27 LGRDGWTWRTH
+27 
-38 EVKLLNTSSGDTVK
+38 
-52 IGEISYQLKTPRNPE
+52 
-67 LVPVKH
+67 
-73 ISDSLPQT
+73 
-81 VAQHLR
+81 
-87 WIMQK
+87 
-92 DLLGQDVFLI
+92 
-102 GPPGPLRRSIAMQ
+102 
-115 YLELTRREVEY
+115 
-126 VSLSRD
+126 
-132 TTETDL
+132 
-138 KQRREIRSGTA
+138 
-149 FYIDQCAVRAATEG
+149 
-163 RILVLEGLE
+163 
-172 KAERNV
+172 
-178 LPVLNNLL
+178 
-186 ENREMQLEDGRF
+186 MQLEDGRF
-198 LMSAERYDKLLQEH
+198 LMSAQRYDKLLQDH
-212 TKEELDAW
+212 TKEELDIW

-253 FQARDIYYLPF
+253 FQARDVYFLPF
-264 KDQLELLYTAG
+264 KDQLELLYSAG
-275 PNVAAERVSQ
+275 PNLPAERVSQ
-285 LLSLATTLCSQESST
+285 LLSFATTLCSQESSN
-300 LGLPDFPVDNLSPA
+300 LGLPDFPVDNLLPA
-314 LQVLNVFPM
+314 LHILSSFPM
-323 LSSQQLVQRLYP
+323 LSSQQLVHRLYP
-335 YHSIL
+335 YSSIL
-340 GKEGRTAVEGVLSR
+340 GKDGRSAVEGVLSR
-354 FELLDGRRQP
+354 FELLDGGRQRS
-364 APGAVV
+364 ASSVL
-370 SVSLARDL
+370 SVSTANSG
-378 EGHADVTLR
+378 EGRADVTIR
-387 VADQDVTFQVPAGTK
+387 VSDKDVTFQVPAGTRK
-402 EPRPPNSSPA
+402 SR
-412 FISTSSHAQLLAE
+412 STSSSAFINTPSHSQLIAD

-438 GAKGCGKSVIARE
+438 GAKGCGKSVIAKE
-451 FAEMLGYSIEPVMLY
+451 FAEKLGYNVENVMLY

-494 TAAQEGKLL
+494 TAALEGKLL

-516 AVLSRLLHDRELA
+516 AVLSRLLHDRELD
-529 LYDGTRLMRW
+529 LYDGTRLLRW
-539 DRYQIL
+539 DRYQTL
-545 KEQLQLTDQ
+545 KEEQQLSDQ
-554 QLQERS
+554 QLQEKS

-575 PPVVGASTST
+575 PPVVGSGG
-585 STSTSSSGGQ
+585 SSSGVAGKSQ

-608 HSVAPLARAEEI
+608 HSVAPLGKAEEI
-620 SLIQGLTPNVPKE
+620 GLIQGLCPTVPEE
-633 AVEQLLHLTH
+633 AVEQVLHLTH
-643 SLRKTNDPTAQSLAS
+643 SLRQTNDPTAQSLAS

-673 QYPEESIAHAVNKA
+673 RYPEESVARSVNKA

-695 LARAS
+695 LAKAS
-700 LQKNLANC
+700 LDKNLKNC
-708 SIQDTADPAE
+708 SIRDTDSADRSQDAVC
-718 HTRDH
+718 
-723 SCTVKDGMLTIG
+723 SVKDGVLTIG
-735 SVSAPIYSADEK
+735 SVSAPVYCPSEK
-747 MKIPDVLFYDNP
+747 MKVPDVLFYDNP

-821 SVRDGIIVYEDS
+821 SVRDGVITYEDS
-833 PLVKAVKMGHILVI
+833 PLVKAVKHGHILVI

-872 ADGRRIVSDL
+872 ADGRRIVSDPSE
-882 RKANGRLNTIVM
+882 AEGRPNIINM

-949 DATLQKLVAAFGELR
+949 DITLHKLVSAFGELR
-964 SMADQGTITYPYST
+964 SMADQGTINYPYST

-983 IVKHLQKFPDEGLA
+983 IVRHLQKFPDEGLA

-1010 KDMREVLI
+1010 KDTREVLI

-1032 SSVNLA
+1032 SSVHLA

-1044 EVRMSGYWTTNQGG
+1044 DIKMTGYWTVKQGG
-1058 NARRKLLCPTE
+1058 NARRKLLCPTD

-1081 RVQGYPCNRQESRAL
+1081 RVQSFPCNRQESRAL
-1096 SFSEEKAHW
+1096 SFSEEKANW

-1119 TKDDVL
+1119 TRDDSV

-1140 RGETIHCMELYD
+1140 HGDAVRCVELYD

-1166 TIAALGSPLDGQ
+1166 TVAPLGSPLEGQ
-1178 VVLHEEQSNTVLHV
+1178 VVLHEEQGNTVLHL
-1192 DVVTGAVRRL
+1192 DLETGAVRRL
-1202 MLSPDSDQS
+1202 LLSPDVDPP

-1217 WWSSKEQQGSHKMCR
+1217 WWNSKEQQGVHKMCR
-1232 DFAHKNW
+1232 EFSHKNW
-1239 LLFYKEDGNHL
+1239 LLFYKEDGNQL

-1264 LPINLKAVF
+1264 LPINLKSVF

-1281 LLESNTN
+1281 LVESNTN
-1288 KKYLL
+1288 KKFLL
-1293 TKPMHMGAEDS
+1293 TKPMHMTADDS
-1304 GVCQLHTISEDSVS
+1304 GVCQLHSVDEDSA
-1318 SGHGASSGE
+1318 GAGSAEASI
-1327 SCVPQ
+1327 PQ
-1332 MLSCDQLPNENL
+1332 MLSCDQLPSENL
-1344 SAALDQKIVSPNRL
+1344 SAALNQKIVSPNRL
-1358 LADTGS
+1358 LTDSGS
-1364 YAQVIVGFPD
+1364 FARIVVGFPD
-1374 LMSPNEVYTFKR
+1374 LMSPSEVHSFVR
-1386 PVDLSEMKG
+1386 GVDLTKMKTNQSG
-1395 GDGGSQFFRGGL
+1395 ANMFFKGNLQPAR
-1407 RSSAAKRTNCVSLLS
+1407 RENCVALLS
-1422 ANQVVRALPPNQVPL
+1422 ANQVVRALPPTKVPL
-1437 KEVYPKDVTPPMAAA
+1437 KEVYPKDVTPPLAAA
-1452 YLEVTD
+1452 YLEVSD
-1458 LNSKRLKYIPVPR
+1458 LNSKKVKYIPVPR
-1471 SMTVSPYTSWLSKVS
+1471 SQTVSPYTNWMSKVS
-1486 DSDVLL
+1486 ESDVLL
-1492 AGLGSGGA
+1492 APLGSGGV

-1532 EDGRPIQITVQ
+1532 EDGRPVQITVQ
-1543 RDSGQDVTAPKHGKI
+1543 RDSGLDVSAPKHGKI
-1558 DPNNA
+1558 DPHNA

-1595 HKVFQV
+1595 HKVHQV

-1608 LPEEVRRAAREMG
+1608 VPEEVQRAAREMA
-1621 EKAFKERLKE
+1621 EKAFKERLRE
-1631 IDMSEYDADTYERF
+1631 INMSEYDAATYERF
-1645 SKAVRRQ
+1645 SNAVRRQ

-1666 GKERQWLK
+1666 GKERRWLK

-1685 IIDGLTGEKAIY
+1685 IIDGLTGEKSIY
-1697 KRRGEQEPEL
+1697 KRRGELDPEM
-1707 GSPQQKPKRLRVL
+1707 GAPQQKPKRLRLL

-1753 YEHKFKYDIVGHSGD
+1753 YENKFKYDIVGHSGD
-1768 GFDIEL
+1768 GYDIEL
-1774 VRADKVPKN
+1774 VTVDKVPKN
-1783 EKQRLKV
+1783 NKERLKV
-1790 LKTMHAHAQ
+1790 LKTMHAHSQ
-1799 FCMSGDYTLEG
+1799 FCMSGDYTLEA
-1810 TEASIRELAREEA
+1810 TEVSIRTLSQEEA

-1843 ERFARVLTSD
+1843 ERFAQALTSD
-1853 PQVNAFAIFIGS
+1853 SQVHAFAIFIGS

-1902 MLSSA
+1902 VLSSA

>member
-1 MHSQILCK
+1 MHSQILR
-9 GTAAAVAVRRMRN
+9 GGSAAAVACRRMRH
-22 ILGAV
+22 IVGAV
-27 LGRDGWTWRTH
+27 LGRDGWMWRTH
-38 EVKLLNTSSGDTVK
+38 EVKLINTASGDTVK
-52 IGEISYQLKTPRNPE
+52 IGELSYKLKTPQNPE

-73 ISDSLPQT
+73 ISDSLPHI

-115 YLELTRREVEY
+115 YLELTKREVEY
-126 VSLSRD
+126 VALSRD

-149 FYIDQCAVRAATEG
+149 FYIDQCAVRAATQG
-163 RILVLEGLE
+163 RVLVLEGLE

-198 LMSAERYDKLLQEH
+198 LMSAERYDKLLQDH
-212 TKEELDAW
+212 TKEELDSW

-264 KDQLELLYTAG
+264 KDQLEMLYTAG
-275 PNVAAERVSQ
+275 PNIAAERVSQ
-285 LLSLATTLCSQESST
+285 LLSLATTLCSQESSN
-300 LGLPDFPVDNLSPA
+300 LGLPDFPVDNLVPA
-314 LQVLNVFPM
+314 LHVLNTFPM
-323 LSSQQLVQRLYP
+323 LSSQQLIHRLYP
-335 YHSIL
+335 YDSFL
-340 GKEGRTAVEGVLSR
+340 GMDGRTAVEGVLSR

-364 APGAVV
+364 APSAILNV
-370 SVSLARDL
+370 STTRDL
-378 EGHADVTLR
+378 EGYADVTLR
-387 VADQDVTFQVPAGTK
+387 VVDKNVTFQVPAGT
-402 EPRPPNSSPA
+402 EGLRPPNSSPT
-412 FISTSSHAQLLAE
+412 FISTPSHSQLMAE
-425 MMQSHMVKDMCLI
+425 MMQSHMAKDICLI
-438 GAKGCGKSVIARE
+438 GAKGCGKSAIARE
-451 FAEMLGYSIEPVMLY
+451 FAEMLGYSVEPVMLY

-494 TAAQEGKLL
+494 TAAIEGKLL

-516 AVLSRLLHDRELA
+516 AVLSRLLHDRELD
-529 LYDGTRLMRW
+529 LYDGTRLLRW
-539 DRYQIL
+539 DRYQTV
-545 KEQLQLTDQ
+545 KEQLQFSDQ

-560 IFPIHPSFRVLALAE
+560 ILPIHPSFRVLALAE
-575 PPVVGASTST
+575 PPVVGASA
-585 STSTSSSGGQ
+585 SSSNSRGQ
-595 QWLGPELL
+595 QWLSPELL

-608 HSVAPLARAEEI
+608 HTVTPLAKAEEMR
-620 SLIQGLTPNVPKE
+620 LIQGLTLNVPKE
-633 AVEQLLHLTH
+633 AAEQLLHLAH
-643 SLRKTNDPTAQSLAS
+643 SLRGTNDPTAQSLAS

-673 QYPEESIAHAVNKA
+673 HYPEESIAHAVNKA

-700 LQKNLANC
+700 LEKSLSSF
-708 SIQDTADPAE
+708 SIQDKPDPAE
-718 HTRDH
+718 THDFI
-723 SCTVKDGMLTIG
+723 CTVKDGVLTIG
-735 SVSAPIYSADEK
+735 NVSAPVYNPDEK
-747 MKIPDVLFYDNP
+747 IKVPDVLFYDNP

-821 SVRDGIIVYEDS
+821 SVRDGIITYEDS
-833 PLVKAVKMGHILVI
+833 PLVKAVKLGHILVI

-872 ADGRRIVSDL
+872 ADGRRIISDP
-882 RKANGRLNTIVM
+882 REAERRPNTIVM

-983 IVKHLQKFPDEGLA
+983 IVRHLQKFPDEGLA

-1032 SSVNLA
+1032 SSVKLA

-1044 EVRMSGYWTTNQGG
+1044 EVKMTGYWTTNQGG

-1069 THPIDIKGPVFL
+1069 THHIDIKGPVFL

-1119 TKDDVL
+1119 TKDDIL
-1125 YVATCNPVSLYAMKE
+1125 YVATCNPVSLYSMKE
-1140 RGETIHCMELYD
+1140 RGEIIHCMELYD

-1166 TIAALGSPLDGQ
+1166 TVAPLGSPLDGQ
-1178 VVLHEEQSNTVLHV
+1178 VVLHEEQSNTVLHL
-1192 DVVTGAVRRL
+1192 DMVTGAVRRL
-1202 MLSPDSDQS
+1202 MLSPESKEPT
-1211 STRASN
+1211 TRASN
-1217 WWSSKEQQGSHKMCR
+1217 WWSSKEQQGGHKMCH

-1239 LLFYKEDGNHL
+1239 LLFYKEDGNQL
-1250 EVLDVLEGRVHSIS
+1250 EVLDVLEGQVHSIS
-1264 LPINLKAVF
+1264 LPINLKSVF

-1281 LLESNTN
+1281 LLETKTN
-1288 KKYLL
+1288 RKFLL
-1293 TKPMHMGAEDS
+1293 TKPMHMTAEDS
-1304 GVCQLHTISEDSVS
+1304 GVCQLHSISEEHRISTAEMSVP
-1318 SGHGASSGE
+1318 E
-1327 SCVPQ
+1327 MV
-1332 MLSCDQLPNENL
+1332 SCDQLPNENL
-1344 SAALDQKIVSPNRL
+1344 SAALDQKIVSPNRI
-1358 LADTGS
+1358 LADSGS
-1364 YAQVIVGFPD
+1364 FAQLIVGFPD
-1374 LMSPNEVYTFKR
+1374 LVSHNEMYSFKR
-1386 PVDLSEMKG
+1386 PVDLSLMTTESG
-1395 GDGGSQFFRGGL
+1395 AHAFLRGGL
-1407 RSSAAKRTNCVSLLS
+1407 RSSTPKQNNCVSLLS
-1422 ANQVVRALPPNQVPL
+1422 ANQMVRALPPNKVPL
-1437 KEVYPKDVTPPMAAA
+1437 KEVYPKDVTPPMTAA

-1458 LNSKRLKYIPVPR
+1458 LNSKKVKYIPVPR
-1471 SMTVSPYTSWLSKVS
+1471 SMTVSPYTNWLSKVS
-1486 DSDVLL
+1486 ESDVLM
-1492 AGLGSGGA
+1492 APLGSGGV

-1510 LWETGLDNLQ
+1510 LWETGLDTLQ
-1520 RSLMEWRNMIGS
+1520 RSLMEWRNMIGT
-1532 EDGRPIQITVQ
+1532 EDGRPVQITIQ
-1543 RDSGQDVTAPKHGKI
+1543 RKSGQDVTAPKHGKI

-1595 HKVFQV
+1595 HKVYQV

-1608 LPEEVRRAAREMG
+1608 VPEEVRRAAREMG

-1631 IDMSEYDADTYERF
+1631 IDMSEYDAATYERF
-1645 SKAVRRQ
+1645 SNAVRRQ
-1652 VQSLRIILDSLQAK
+1652 VQSLRIILDNLQAK

-1697 KRRGEQEPEL
+1697 KRRGELDPEL

-1768 GFDIEL
+1768 GYDIEL
-1774 VRADKVPKN
+1774 VRVDKVPRN
-1783 EKQRLKV
+1783 NKQRLKV

-1810 TEASIRELAREEA
+1810 TDASIKELAREEA

-1843 ERFARVLTSD
+1843 ERFAQVLTSD

-1865 LGDQAERLQKTLP
+1865 LGDQAERLQRMLP

>member
-1 MHSQILCK
+1 MYRLPPLF
-9 GTAAAVAVRRMRN
+9 A
-22 ILGAV
+22 
-27 LGRDGWTWRTH
+27 
-38 EVKLLNTSSGDTVK
+38 GDTVK
-52 IGEISYQLKTPRNPE
+52 IGEISYKLKTPRNPE
-67 LVPVKH
+67 LVPVNTVF
-73 ISDSLPQT
+73 SDSLPQT
-81 VAQHLR
+81 VVQHLR

-115 YLELTRREVEY
+115 YLELTKREVEY
-126 VSLSRD
+126 VALSRD

-149 FYIDQCAVRAATEG
+149 FYIDQCAVRAATQG
-163 RILVLEGLE
+163 RVLVLEGLE

-198 LMSAERYDKLLQEH
+198 LMSYQRYDKLLQEH
-212 TKEELDAW
+212 TKEELDSW

-253 FQARDIYYLPF
+253 FQARDVYYLPF
-264 KDQLELLYTAG
+264 KDQLELLYTVG
-275 PNVAAERVSQ
+275 PNIAAERVSQ
-285 LLSLATTLCSQESST
+285 LLSLATTLCSQESSN
-300 LGLPDFPVDNLSPA
+300 LGLPDFPVDNLLPI
-314 LQVLNVFPM
+314 FPTLPFKGGERINKSLGPLLVHGFWFCES
-323 LSSQQLVQRLYP
+323 LSKGILPHSFYRTMTLLV
-335 YHSIL
+335 
-340 GKEGRTAVEGVLSR
+340 ALSR
-354 FELLDGRRQP
+354 L
-364 APGAVV
+364 VV
-370 SVSLARDL
+370 VPTKL
-378 EGHADVTLR
+378 
-387 VADQDVTFQVPAGTK
+387 QVPAGIK
-402 EPRPPNSSPA
+402 ELHPPNSSPT
-412 FISTSSHAQLLAE
+412 FISTPSHSQLMAE
-425 MMQSHMVKDMCLI
+425 MMQSHMVKDICLI

-476 QRYTLPNG
+476 QRCTLPNG

-494 TAAQEGKLL
+494 TAAIEGKLL
-503 LLDGIHRVNLGTL
+503 VLDGIHRVNLGTL
-516 AVLSRLLHDRELA
+516 AVLSRLLHDRELD
-529 LYDGTRLMRW
+529 LYDGTRLLRW
-539 DRYQIL
+539 DRYQTL
-545 KEQLQLTDQ
+545 KEQLQFTDQ

-575 PPVVGASTST
+575 PPVVGASTN
-585 STSTSSSGGQ
+585 SSRGQ

-608 HSVAPLARAEEI
+608 HTVSPMARAEEMK
-620 SLIQGLTPNVPKE
+620 LIQGLTPNVPKE
-633 AVEQLLHLTH
+633 AAEQLLHLTH
-643 SLRKTNDPTAQSLAS
+643 SLRKTNDATAQSLAS

-700 LQKNLANC
+700 LDKSLANC
-708 SIQDTADPAE
+708 SIPDTPDPAE
-718 HTRDH
+718 HTRDF
-723 SCTVKDGMLTIG
+723 SCSVKDGVLTIG
-735 SVSAPIYSADEK
+735 SVSAPVYDANEK
-747 MKIPDVLFYDNP
+747 MKVPDVLFYDNL

-821 SVRDGIIVYEDS
+821 SVRDGIIMYEDS
-833 PLVKAVKMGHILVI
+833 PLVKAVKLGHILVI

-859 ILKTLVESGEMIL
+859 ILKALVESGEMIL
-872 ADGRRIVSDL
+872 ADGRRIIS
-882 RKANGRLNTIVM
+882 AEGRPNTIVM

-939 MLKQYGPDVP
+939 MLKQYGPNVP

-1032 SSVNLA
+1032 SSVKLA

-1044 EVRMSGYWTTNQGG
+1044 EVKMTGYWTVNQGG
-1058 NARRKLLCPTE
+1058 NARRKLLCPSE
-1069 THPIDIKGPVFL
+1069 TRPIDIKGPVFL
-1081 RVQGYPCNRQESRAL
+1081 RVQSYPCNRQESRAL

-1119 TKDDVL
+1119 TKDDVV
-1125 YVATCNPVSLYAMKE
+1125 YVATCNPVCLYSMKE
-1140 RGETIHCMELYD
+1140 RGETIQCMELYD

-1166 TIAALGSPLDGQ
+1166 TVAPLGSPLDGQ
-1178 VVLHEEQSNTVLHV
+1178 VVLHEEQSNTVLHL
-1192 DVVTGAVRRL
+1192 DMVTGAVRRL
-1202 MLSPDSDQS
+1202 MLELKLDHPQQCLTAQAQS
-1211 STRASN
+1211 FAGSN
-1217 WWSSKEQQGSHKMCR
+1217 WCVCVCSNQ
-1232 DFAHKNW
+1232 
-1239 LLFYKEDGNHL
+1239 L

-1264 LPINLKAVF
+1264 LPINLKSVF

-1288 KKYLL
+1288 KKFLL
-1293 TKPMHMGAEDS
+1293 TKPMHMNAEDS
-1304 GVCQLHTISEDSVS
+1304 GVCQLHSISEDSVS
-1318 SGHGASSGE
+1318 TGHGATEVS
-1327 SCVPQ
+1327 VPQ
-1332 MLSCDQLPNENL
+1332 MLSCEQLPNENL
-1344 SAALDQKIVSPNRL
+1344 SAALDQNIVSPNRI

-1364 YAQVIVGFPD
+1364 FARVVVGFPD
-1374 LMSPNEVYTFKR
+1374 LVSPNEVYSFKR
-1386 PVDLSEMKG
+1386 PVDLSVMKSAETG
-1395 GDGGSQFFRGGL
+1395 AHMFLRGGL
-1407 RSSAAKRTNCVSLLS
+1407 RSGAAKQENCVSLLS
-1422 ANQVVRALPPNQVPL
+1422 ANQVVRALPPNKVPL
-1437 KEVYPKDVTPPMAAA
+1437 KEVYPKDVTPPMTAA

-1458 LNSKRLKYIPVPR
+1458 LNSKKVKYIPVPR
-1471 SMTVSPYTSWLSKVS
+1471 SMMVSPYTSWLSKVS
-1486 DSDVLL
+1486 ESDVLI
-1492 AGLGSGGA
+1492 AALGSGGV

-1510 LWETGLDNLQ
+1510 LWETGLDTLQ
-1520 RSLMEWRNMIGS
+1520 RSLMEWRNMIGT
-1532 EDGRPIQITVQ
+1532 EDGRPLQITIQ
-1543 RDSGQDVTAPKHGKI
+1543 RDSGLDVSAPKHGKF

-1595 HKVFQV
+1595 HKVYQV

-1608 LPEEVRRAAREMG
+1608 VPEEVRRAAREMG

-1631 IDMSEYDADTYERF
+1631 IDMSEYDAATYERF
-1645 SKAVRRQ
+1645 SNAVRRQ

-1697 KRRGEQEPEL
+1697 KRRGELDPEP

-1753 YEHKFKYDIVGHSGD
+1753 YEHKFKYDIIGHSGD
-1768 GFDIEL
+1768 GYDIEL
-1774 VRADKVPKN
+1774 VRVDKVPKN
-1783 EKQRLKV
+1783 NKQRLKV
-1790 LKTMHAHAQ
+1790 LKTMHAHSQ

-1810 TEASIRELAREEA
+1810 TEASIKELAREEA
-1823 DEHFVVV
+1823 DEHFVMV

-1843 ERFARVLTSD
+1843 ERFAQALTSD

-1902 MLSSA
+1902 MLASV

>member
-1 MHSQILCK
+1 MHHRNWLLLLLLWQLGGQQSFSHSPSSLLLELPQILITLIFA
-9 GTAAAVAVRRMRN
+9 G
-22 ILGAV
+22 G
-27 LGRDGWTWRTH
+27 
-38 EVKLLNTSSGDTVK
+38 TVK
-52 IGEISYQLKTPRNPE
+52 IGEISYKLKTPRNPE
-67 LVPVKH
+67 LVPVKY

-87 WIMQK
+87 WMMQK

-102 GPPGPLRRSIAMQ
+102 GPPGPFRRSLAMQ
-115 YLELTRREVEY
+115 YLELTKREVEY
-126 VSLSRD
+126 VALSRD

-149 FYIDQCAVRAATEG
+149 FYIDQCAVRAATQG
-163 RILVLEGLE
+163 RVLVLEGLE

-212 TKEELDAW
+212 TKEELDTW

-264 KDQLELLYTAG
+264 KDQLEMLYTAG
-275 PNVAAERVSQ
+275 PNIAAERVSQ
-285 LLSLATTLCSQESST
+285 LLSLATTLCSQESSN
-300 LGLPDFPVDNLSPA
+300 LGLPDFPVDNLLPA
-314 LQVLNVFPM
+314 LHVLNAFPM
-323 LSSQQLVQRLYP
+323 LSSQQLLQRLYP
-335 YHSIL
+335 YSSIL
-340 GKEGRTAVEGVLSR
+340 GKEGRSAVEGVLSR
-354 FELLDGRRQP
+354 FELLDGHRQP
-364 APGAVV
+364 APGAILTV
-370 SVSLARDL
+370 SRTEDL

-387 VADQDVTFQVPAGTK
+387 VADKDITFQVPAGAK
-402 EPRPPNSSPA
+402 ELRLPNSSPT
-412 FISTSSHAQLLAE
+412 FISTPSHSQLMAE
-425 MMQSHMVKDMCLI
+425 MMQSHMAKDICLI
-438 GAKGCGKSVIARE
+438 GTKGCGKSVIARE
-451 FAEMLGYSIEPVMLY
+451 FAEILGYSIEPVMLY

-494 TAAQEGKLL
+494 TAAIEGKLL
-503 LLDGIHRVNLGTL
+503 ILDGIHRVNLGTL
-516 AVLSRLLHDRELA
+516 AVLSRLLHDRELD
-529 LYDGTRLMRW
+529 LYDGTRLLRW
-539 DRYQIL
+539 DRYQTL
-545 KEQLQLTDQ
+545 KDQLQFSDQ

-560 IFPIHPSFRVLALAE
+560 IHSIHPSFRVLALAE
-575 PPVVGASTST
+575 PPVVGASA
-585 STSTSSSGGQ
+585 SSSSNRGQ
-595 QWLGPELL
+595 QWLSPELL

-608 HSVAPLARAEEI
+608 HTVTPLAKAEEMG
-620 SLIQGLTPNVPKE
+620 LIQGLTPNVPME
-633 AVEQLLHLTH
+633 AAEHLLHLTH

-673 QYPEESIAHAVNKA
+673 QYPEESIARAVNKA

-700 LQKNLANC
+700 LEKSLDNLTY
-708 SIQDTADPAE
+708 SISLGRIKE
-718 HTRDH
+718 G
-723 SCTVKDGMLTIG
+723 VLTIG
-735 SVSAPIYSADEK
+735 NVSAPVYNPNEK
-747 MKIPDVLFYDNP
+747 IKVPDVLFYDNP

-821 SVRDGIIVYEDS
+821 SVQNGVIMYEDS
-833 PLVKAVKMGHILVI
+833 PLVKAVKLGHILVI

-872 ADGRRIVSDL
+872 ADGRRIISAEG
-882 RKANGRLNTIVM
+882 KSNTIVM

-949 DATLQKLVAAFGELR
+949 EATLQKLVAAFGELR

-1010 KDMREVLI
+1010 KDVREVLI
-1018 EALHKHGIPIGAKP
+1018 EALHKYGIPIGAKP
-1032 SSVNLA
+1032 SSVQLA

-1044 EVRMSGYWTTNQGG
+1044 EVKMTGYWTINQGG

-1081 RVQGYPCNRQESRAL
+1081 RVQGHPCNRQESRAL

-1105 QIPMNEVNIICDVT
+1105 QIPMSEVNIICDVT
-1119 TKDDVL
+1119 TKDGIHSHTNTINTNVL
-1125 YVATCNPVSLYAMKE
+1125 YVATCNPVSLYSMKE
-1140 RGETIHCMELYD
+1140 HGDKIHCMELYD

-1166 TIAALGSPLDGQ
+1166 TIAPLGSPLDGQ
-1178 VVLHEEQSNTVLHV
+1178 VVLHEEQVGTHSDTPLRTRQACM
-1192 DVVTGAVRRL
+1192 TG
-1202 MLSPDSDQS
+1202 
-1211 STRASN
+1211 
-1217 WWSSKEQQGSHKMCR
+1217 GHKMCQ

-1239 LLFYKEDGNHL
+1239 LLFYKENGNQL
-1250 EVLDVLEGRVHSIS
+1250 DVLDVLEGRVHSIS
-1264 LPINLKAVF
+1264 LPINLKSVF
-1273 LVAEDRWL
+1273 LVAKDRWL
-1281 LLESNTN
+1281 LLESNSN
-1288 KKYLL
+1288 KKFLL
-1293 TKPMHMGAEDS
+1293 TKPMHMAAEDS
-1304 GVCQLHTISEDSVS
+1304 GVCQLHSISEDSVS
-1318 SGHGASSGE
+1318 SGHGATEVS
-1327 SCVPQ
+1327 VPQ
-1332 MLSCDQLPNENL
+1332 MLSCEQLPNENL
-1344 SAALDQKIVSPNRL
+1344 SAALNQKIVSPNRI
-1358 LADTGS
+1358 LADAAS
-1364 YAQVIVGFPD
+1364 FARVVVGFPD
-1374 LMSPNEVYTFKR
+1374 LVSPNEVYSFKR
-1386 PVDLSEMKG
+1386 PVDLSEMKTG
-1395 GDGGSQFFRGGL
+1395 EKGSHMFLRGGL
-1407 RSSAAKRTNCVSLLS
+1407 RSSPAKRDNCVSLLS
-1422 ANQVVRALPPNQVPL
+1422 ANQVVRALPPNKVPL
-1437 KEVYPKDVTPPMAAA
+1437 KKVYPKDVTPPMTAA

-1458 LNSKRLKYIPVPR
+1458 LNSKKVKYIPVPR
-1471 SMTVSPYTSWLSKVS
+1471 SMSVSPYTSWLSKIS
-1486 DSDVLL
+1486 ESDVLMTP
-1492 AGLGSGGA
+1492 LGTGGV

-1510 LWETGLDNLQ
+1510 LWETGLDTLQ
-1520 RSLMEWRNMIGS
+1520 RSLMEWRNMIGT
-1532 EDGRPIQITVQ
+1532 EDSRPIQITVQ
-1543 RDSGQDVTAPKHGKI
+1543 KDSGQDVTAPKHGKI

-1595 HKVFQV
+1595 HKVYQV

-1608 LPEEVRRAAREMG
+1608 VPEEVRRAAREMG

-1631 IDMSEYDADTYERF
+1631 IDMSEYDAATYERF
-1645 SKAVRRQ
+1645 SNAVRRQ
-1652 VQSLRIILDSLQAK
+1652 VQSLRIILDTLQAK

-1697 KRRGEQEPEL
+1697 KRRGELDPEL

-1768 GFDIEL
+1768 GYDIEL

-1783 EKQRLKV
+1783 NKQRLKV
-1790 LKTMHAHAQ
+1790 LKTMHAHSQ

-1810 TEASIRELAREEA
+1810 TDLSAKTELKTTCRRSYPLAHTSISQQ
-1823 DEHFVVV
+1823 FYVCTWK
-1830 LSDANLERYGIRP
+1830 I
-1843 ERFARVLTSD
+1843 TSYLLIIIKGKLH
-1853 PQVNAFAIFIGS
+1853 VN
-1865 LGDQAERLQKTLP
+1865 T
-1878 AGRSF
+1878 
-1883 VAMDTKQIP
+1883 
-1892 QILQQIFTST
+1892 
-1902 MLSSA
+1902 